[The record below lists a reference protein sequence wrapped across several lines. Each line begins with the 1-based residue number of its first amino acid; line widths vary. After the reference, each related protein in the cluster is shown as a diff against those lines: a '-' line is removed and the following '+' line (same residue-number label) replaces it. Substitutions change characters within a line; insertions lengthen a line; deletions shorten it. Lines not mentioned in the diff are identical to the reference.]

1 MGIQDLQT
9 FLEKEGVGVDLFRI
23 ARSQPGGFRLV
34 LDAEGC
40 LDRLYGG
47 YFSDWACGGQWAR
60 CVQFLTTLAQA
71 LAEHQVSL
79 CVCFNGA
86 HPTPPATPQQWIQVQ
101 AMYRQR
107 VNFVLRH
114 IATKGTP
121 PPKVW
126 WVPPTGLHSCLR
138 TALRYLNIP
147 IMVSSDDHCQEV
159 VGLCREKT
167 YAGLIGC
174 SGEYLVFQPP
184 RYFSSSLL
192 KLTYRSSLETKEYMV
207 HDLPQVLDV
216 PQDRLCLM
224 AALLG
229 GTILSEHSLTDF
241 YKRLGIQKKPG
252 NEQLTTTDNTDQQ
265 VSPETLVKSVC
276 QFVCQLPSSDIDTAC
291 IEIFGD
297 LNDLRAAKLKQA
309 VQYYLNGTKDGFLK
323 YRTASGRR
331 PKTTKKNKPEIS
343 PQSTSMDLDTSK
355 LATESTEHEQKGLE
369 DYKLATANASINADF
384 SIEDQNVDVNHGL
397 AALSLDGGD
406 ANTAT
411 TQQPEKQANKTE
423 KQPAMKENRPTVN
436 KQIQNDDN
444 CPSAPAEVL
453 RTCAERHAR
462 GLMHPSMLS
471 ILTHRHITLNV
482 VLEDDNHREI
492 PSIHHFYRPIR
503 QNVYAILYNMH
514 HHRFMAQRAKEE
526 GTTSTSTTVD
536 RVCTVQVAEWIYSRV
551 NPGKSPEM
559 VPGVVLDWP
568 VPTVQRL
575 WFGTAQ
581 DDKCRRMRAFLS
593 CMRSDTPLMLN
604 TSYVPQHL
612 LILATVMRFIM
623 TSQIQILRRQELDAF
638 LATAFSNDLMNAL
651 HLQEMTVNGINSRG
665 VQLAALVMAGAEA
678 ALLANDACGAPV
690 PWLVAAP
697 WLYCDGKLLQR
708 NLHRAAHCKHLAQLC
723 DNLDIVVKVERM
735 RKAILEGLEVEFA
748 MPPLPLVAG
757 VVGGPLG
764 GWARGRG
771 RPARLEI
778 AGVVVGQ
785 WGGGSYPPARH
796 ARYPQVSYVGYTPP
810 PRNSYGARGGWRGG
824 RGARGARGA
833 ARGPRG
839 RPAGPAPRA
848 PRRPRR
854 DPADE
859 PAKPA
864 TLTLNGK
871 TVRPDE
877 MTSQVAEGS
886 PQEDN
891 GAVDNEADGSQGQ
904 KIKTAKN
911 LKKNVGKGKKKAAGP
926 NQKANGAQTL
936 ELYDNNKVAEQ
947 SHKSDTEQIGQG
959 DAPVTNLP

>member
-9 FLEKEGVGVDLFRI
+9 FLENEGVGVDLFRI
-23 ARSQPGGFRLV
+23 ARNHAGGFRLV

-71 LAEHQVSL
+71 LAEHQVAL

-86 HPTPPATPQQWIQVQ
+86 HPTPPALPQHWIQTQ
-101 AMYRQR
+101 ATYRQR
-107 VNFVLRH
+107 VNSVLRH
-114 IATKGTP
+114 IVTKGTP

-126 WVPPTGLHSCLR
+126 WVPPMGLHSCLRTALRYLNIPIVLRHIVTKGTPPPKVWWVPPMGLHSCLRTALRYLNIPIVLRHIVTKGTPPPKVWWVPPMGLHSCLR

-167 YAGLIGC
+167 YAGLVGC

-184 RYFSSSLL
+184 RYFSSSQL

-207 HDLPQVLDV
+207 HELPQVLEV

-229 GTILSEHSLTDF
+229 GTILSETSLTDF
-241 YKRLGIQKKPG
+241 YKRLGITQKK
-252 NEQLTTTDNTDQQ
+252 QQ
-265 VSPETLVKSVC
+265 VPPEALVKAIC
-276 QFVCQLPSSDIDTAC
+276 QYVRELPSSDIDAAC
-291 IEIFGD
+291 IDVFGD

-331 PKTTKKNKPEIS
+331 PKNNKKNQKADLS
-343 PQSTSMDLDTSK
+343 PQATSLDLDTSK
-355 LATESTEHEQKGLE
+355 LAAESSEHEQKGLD

-384 SIEDQNVDVNHGL
+384 SMEERSTEIQHGL
-397 AALSLDGGD
+397 AAVSLDSGD
-406 ANTAT
+406 ASAAKQQLVNPADKNEKPQTA
-411 TQQPEKQANKTE
+411 P
-423 KQPAMKENRPTVN
+423 KEGRPTTKAVHCE
-436 KQIQNDDN
+436 DN
-444 CPSAPAEVL
+444 CPAAPAEVL

-462 GLMHPSMLS
+462 GLMHPHMLS
-471 ILTHRHITLNV
+471 ILTHRQVTLP
-482 VLEDDNHREI
+482 VLMEDDNHREI
-492 PSIHHFYRPIR
+492 PSIHHFFRPVR

-514 HHRFMAQRAKEE
+514 HHRFMAQKAKEE
-526 GTTSTSTTVD
+526 GSTSSSTTIE
-536 RVCTVQVAEWIYSRV
+536 RPCTVQIAEWIYSRV
-551 NPGKSPEM
+551 NPGKSPEI
-559 VPGVVLDWP
+559 VQGVVLDWP

-612 LILATVMRFIM
+612 LILATVLRFIM

-651 HLQEMTVNGINSRG
+651 HLQEMTVSVKSVSGINSRG
-665 VQLAALVMAGAEA
+665 VQLGALVMAGAEA

-697 WLYCDGKLLQR
+697 WLYFDGKLLQR
-708 NLHRAAHCKHLAQLC
+708 NLHRASHCKHLAQLC
-723 DNLDIVVKVERM
+723 DNHLDTVVKVERM

-757 VVGGPLG
+757 V
-764 GWARGRG
+764 
-771 RPARLEI
+771 
-778 AGVVVGQ
+778 
-785 WGGGSYPPARH
+785 
-796 ARYPQVSYVGYTPP
+796 
-810 PRNSYGARGGWRGG
+810 
-824 RGARGARGA
+824 
-833 ARGPRG
+833 
-839 RPAGPAPRA
+839 
-848 PRRPRR
+848 
-854 DPADE
+854 DE
-859 PAKPA
+859 PAKPT
-864 TLTLNGK
+864 TLTVNGK
-871 TVRPDE
+871 TVRPEDINQQE
-877 MTSQVAEGS
+877 EGS
-886 PQEDN
+886 PHED
-891 GAVDNEADGSQGQ
+891 ASAADTDADGAQPQ

-911 LKKNVGKGKKKAAGP
+911 AKKNMGKGKKKSS
-926 NQKANGAQTL
+926 NQKSDLAQTL
-936 ELYDNNKVAEQ
+936 EANGPLDKNKVAEQ
-947 SHKSDTEQIGQG
+947 CHNSEKEHIGQG
-959 DAPVTNLP
+959 DAPVSN

>member
-9 FLEKEGVGVDLFRI
+9 FLENEGIGVDLFRI
-23 ARSQPGGFRLV
+23 ARNHAGGFRLV

-71 LAEHQVSL
+71 LAEHQVAL

-86 HPTPPATPQQWIQVQ
+86 HPTPPALPHHWIQTQ
-101 AMYRQR
+101 ATYRQR
-107 VNFVLRH
+107 VNSVLRH

-126 WVPPTGLHSCLR
+126 WVPPMGLHSCLR

-167 YAGLIGC
+167 YAGLVGC

-184 RYFSSSLL
+184 RYFSSSQL

-207 HDLPQVLDV
+207 HELPQVLDV

-229 GTILSEHSLTDF
+229 GTILSEQSLTDF
-241 YKRLGIQKKPG
+241 YKRLGVSQKK
-252 NEQLTTTDNTDQQ
+252 QQ
-265 VSPETLVKSVC
+265 VPPETFVKAVC
-276 QFVCQLPSSDIDTAC
+276 QYVKDLPSSDVDAAC
-291 IEIFGD
+291 IDVFGD

-331 PKTTKKNKPEIS
+331 PKMNKKGQKSDTNP
-343 PQSTSMDLDTSK
+343 PSTSADLDTSK
-355 LATESTEHEQKGLE
+355 LATESSEHEQKGLE
-369 DYKLATANASINADF
+369 DYKLATANASMNADF
-384 SIEDQNVDVNHGL
+384 SMEERSAEVQHGI
-397 AALSLDGGD
+397 AAMSLESSEAGPTKQQ
-406 ANTAT
+406 ATNTAVKV
-411 TQQPEKQANKTE
+411 EKSSTA
-423 KQPAMKENRPTVN
+423 KESRQSNRPFLTE
-436 KQIQNDDN
+436 DN
-444 CPSAPAEVL
+444 CPPAPAEVL

-462 GLMHPSMLS
+462 GLMHPHMLS
-471 ILTHRHITLNV
+471 ILTHRQVTLP
-482 VLEDDNHREI
+482 VLMEDDNHREI
-492 PSIHHFYRPIR
+492 PSIHHFFRPIR

-514 HHRFMAQRAKEE
+514 HHRFMAQKARED
-526 GTTSTSTTVD
+526 GSTSSSSSLD
-536 RVCTVQVAEWIYSRV
+536 RPCTVQVAEWIYSRV
-551 NPGKSPEM
+551 NPGKNAEV
-559 VPGVVLDWP
+559 VPGLVLDWP

-612 LILATVMRFIM
+612 LILATVLRFIM

-651 HLQEMTVNGINSRG
+651 HLQEMTVSVNNVNAINSRG
-665 VQLAALVMAGAEA
+665 VQLAALVMGGAEA

-697 WLYCDGKLLQR
+697 WLYFDGKLLQR
-708 NLHRAAHCKHLAQLC
+708 NLHRANHCKHLAQLC
-723 DNLDIVVKVERM
+723 DNHLDTVVKVERM

-748 MPPLPLVAG
+748 MPPLPLVTG
-757 VVGGPLG
+757 VVGGALG
-764 GWARGRG
+764 GWSRGRG
-771 RPARLEI
+771 RGARLEI

-785 WGGGSYPPARH
+785 WGGGSYPTRTP
-796 ARYPQVSYVGYTPP
+796 RYPQVSYVGYTPP
-810 PRNSYGARGGWRGG
+810 PRNAYGGRGWRGARGGRGRGRG
-824 RGARGARGA
+824 RGAIASGGSVARNT
-833 ARGPRG
+833 
-839 RPAGPAPRA
+839 
-848 PRRPRR
+848 RRSRR
-854 DPADE
+854 DQDE

-864 TLTLNGK
+864 TLTVNGK
-871 TVRPDE
+871 TVRSDE
-877 MTSQVAEGS
+877 MAGQLEEGS
-886 PQEDN
+886 PHEDN
-891 GAVDNEADGSQGQ
+891 AGLDNDGDGVQPQ
-904 KIKTAKN
+904 KAKGVKNAKKN
-911 LKKNVGKGKKKAAGP
+911 LGKGKKKGS
-926 NQKANGAQTL
+926 NQKTELSSTL
-936 ELYDNNKVAEQ
+936 ETNGPLDKNKV
-947 SHKSDTEQIGQG
+947 TE
-959 DAPVTNLP
+959 

>member
-9 FLEKEGVGVDLFRI
+9 FLENEGVGVDLFRI
-23 ARSQPGGFRLV
+23 ARNHAGGFRLV

-71 LAEHQVSL
+71 LAEHQVAL

-86 HPTPPATPQQWIQVQ
+86 HPTPPALPQHWIQTQ
-101 AMYRQR
+101 ATYRQR
-107 VNFVLRH
+107 VNSVLRH
-114 IATKGTP
+114 IVTKGTP

-126 WVPPTGLHSCLR
+126 WVPPMGLHSCLR

-167 YAGLIGC
+167 YAGLVGC

-184 RYFSSSLL
+184 RYFSSSQL

-207 HDLPQVLDV
+207 HELPQVLEV

-229 GTILSEHSLTDF
+229 GTILSETSLTDF
-241 YKRLGIQKKPG
+241 YKRLGITQKK
-252 NEQLTTTDNTDQQ
+252 QQ
-265 VSPETLVKSVC
+265 VPPEALVKAIC
-276 QFVCQLPSSDIDTAC
+276 QYVRELPSSDIDAAC
-291 IEIFGD
+291 IDVFGD

-331 PKTTKKNKPEIS
+331 PKNNKKNQKADLS
-343 PQSTSMDLDTSK
+343 PQATSSDLDTSK
-355 LATESTEHEQKGLE
+355 LAAESSEHEQKGLD

-384 SIEDQNVDVNHGL
+384 SMEERSTEIQHGL
-397 AALSLDGGD
+397 AAVSLDSGD
-406 ANTAT
+406 ASAAKQQLVNPADKNEKPQSAT
-411 TQQPEKQANKTE
+411 KESR
-423 KQPAMKENRPTVN
+423 PATKA
-436 KQIQNDDN
+436 IQSEDN
-444 CPSAPAEVL
+444 CPPAPAEVL

-462 GLMHPSMLS
+462 GLMHPHMLS
-471 ILTHRHITLNV
+471 ILTHRQVTLP
-482 VLEDDNHREI
+482 VLMEDDNHREI
-492 PSIHHFYRPIR
+492 PSIHHFFRPVR

-514 HHRFMAQRAKEE
+514 HHRFMAQKAKEE
-526 GTTSTSTTVD
+526 GSTSSSSTIE
-536 RVCTVQVAEWIYSRV
+536 RPCTVQISEWIYSRV
-551 NPGKSPEM
+551 NPGKSPEI

-612 LILATVMRFIM
+612 LILATVLRFIM

-651 HLQEMTVNGINSRG
+651 HLQEMTVSVKSVSGINSRG
-665 VQLAALVMAGAEA
+665 VQLGALVMAGAEA

-697 WLYCDGKLLQR
+697 WLYFDGKLLQR
-708 NLHRAAHCKHLAQLC
+708 NLHRANHCKHLAQLC
-723 DNLDIVVKVERM
+723 DNHLDTVVKVERM

-771 RPARLEI
+771 RGARLEI

-785 WGGGSYPPARH
+785 WGGGSYPTRT

-810 PRNSYGARGGWRGG
+810 PRNAYGGRGWRGG
-824 RGARGARGA
+824 RGRGRGARGRGAPAPPARA
-833 ARGPRG
+833 ARRS
-839 RPAGPAPRA
+839 
-848 PRRPRR
+848 RR
-854 DPADE
+854 DQDE
-859 PAKPA
+859 PVKPT
-864 TLTLNGK
+864 TLTVNGK
-871 TVRPDE
+871 TVRPEDINQQE
-877 MTSQVAEGS
+877 EGS
-886 PQEDN
+886 PHED
-891 GAVDNEADGSQGQ
+891 ASAADTDADGAQPQ
-904 KIKTAKN
+904 KMKTAKN
-911 LKKNVGKGKKKAAGP
+911 AKKNMGKGKKKSSS
-926 NQKANGAQTL
+926 QKSDLAQTVEANGPL
-936 ELYDNNKVAEQ
+936 DKNKVAEQ
-947 SHKSDTEQIGQG
+947 CHNSEKEHIGQG
-959 DAPVTNLP
+959 DAPVSN

>member
-9 FLEKEGVGVDLFRI
+9 FLENEGIGVDLFRI
-23 ARSQPGGFRLV
+23 ARNHAGGFRLV

-71 LAEHQVSL
+71 LAEHQVAL

-86 HPTPPATPQQWIQVQ
+86 HPTPPALPHHWIQTQ
-101 AMYRQR
+101 ATYRQR
-107 VNFVLRH
+107 VNSVLRH

-126 WVPPTGLHSCLR
+126 WVPPMGLHSCLR

-167 YAGLIGC
+167 YAGLVGC

-184 RYFSSSLL
+184 RYFSSSQL

-207 HDLPQVLDV
+207 HELPQVLDV

-229 GTILSEHSLTDF
+229 GTILSEQSLTDF
-241 YKRLGIQKKPG
+241 YKRLGVSQKK
-252 NEQLTTTDNTDQQ
+252 QQ
-265 VSPETLVKSVC
+265 VPPETFVKAVC
-276 QFVCQLPSSDIDTAC
+276 QYVKDLPSSDVDAAC
-291 IEIFGD
+291 IDVFGD

-331 PKTTKKNKPEIS
+331 PKMNKKGQKSDTNP
-343 PQSTSMDLDTSK
+343 PSTSADLDTSK
-355 LATESTEHEQKGLE
+355 LATESSEHEQKGLE
-369 DYKLATANASINADF
+369 DYKLATANASMNADF
-384 SIEDQNVDVNHGL
+384 SMEERSAEVQHGI
-397 AALSLDGGD
+397 AAMSLESSEAGPTKQQ
-406 ANTAT
+406 ATNTAVKV
-411 TQQPEKQANKTE
+411 EKSSTA
-423 KQPAMKENRPTVN
+423 KESRQSNRPFLTE
-436 KQIQNDDN
+436 DN
-444 CPSAPAEVL
+444 CPPAPAEVL

-462 GLMHPSMLS
+462 GLMHPHMLS
-471 ILTHRHITLNV
+471 ILTHRQVTLP
-482 VLEDDNHREI
+482 VLMEDDNHREI
-492 PSIHHFYRPIR
+492 PSIHHFFRPIR

-514 HHRFMAQRAKEE
+514 HHRFMAQKARED
-526 GTTSTSTTVD
+526 GSTSSSSSLD
-536 RVCTVQVAEWIYSRV
+536 RPCTVQVAEWIYSRV
-551 NPGKSPEM
+551 NPGKNAEV
-559 VPGVVLDWP
+559 VPGLVLDWP

-612 LILATVMRFIM
+612 LILATVLRFIM

-651 HLQEMTVNGINSRG
+651 HLQEMTVSVNNVNAINSRG
-665 VQLAALVMAGAEA
+665 VQLAALVMGGAEA

-697 WLYCDGKLLQR
+697 WLYFDGKLLQR
-708 NLHRAAHCKHLAQLC
+708 NLHRANHCKHLAQLC
-723 DNLDIVVKVERM
+723 DNHLDTVVKVERM

-748 MPPLPLVAG
+748 MPPLPLVTG
-757 VVGGPLG
+757 VVGGALG
-764 GWARGRG
+764 GWSRGRG
-771 RPARLEI
+771 RGARLEI

-785 WGGGSYPPARH
+785 WGGGSYPTRTP
-796 ARYPQVSYVGYTPP
+796 RYPQVSYVGYTPP
-810 PRNSYGARGGWRGG
+810 PRNAYGGRGWRGARGGRGRGRG
-824 RGARGARGA
+824 RGATASGGSVARNT
-833 ARGPRG
+833 
-839 RPAGPAPRA
+839 
-848 PRRPRR
+848 RRSRR
-854 DPADE
+854 DQDE

-864 TLTLNGK
+864 TLTVNGK
-871 TVRPDE
+871 TVRSDE
-877 MTSQVAEGS
+877 MAGQLEEGS
-886 PQEDN
+886 PHEDN
-891 GAVDNEADGSQGQ
+891 AGLDNDGDGVQPQ
-904 KIKTAKN
+904 KAKGVKNAKKN
-911 LKKNVGKGKKKAAGP
+911 LGKGKKKGS
-926 NQKANGAQTL
+926 NQKTELSSTL
-936 ELYDNNKVAEQ
+936 ETNGPLDKNKV
-947 SHKSDTEQIGQG
+947 TE
-959 DAPVTNLP
+959 

>member
-9 FLEKEGVGVDLFRI
+9 FLENEGVGVDLFKI
-23 ARSQPGGFRLV
+23 ARNHAGGFRLV

-71 LAEHQVSL
+71 LAEHQVAL

-86 HPTPPATPQQWIQVQ
+86 HPTPPAVPQHWIQTQ
-101 AMYRQR
+101 ATYRQR
-107 VNFVLRH
+107 VNSVLRH
-114 IATKGTP
+114 IVTKGTP

-167 YAGLIGC
+167 YAGLVGC

-184 RYFSSSLL
+184 RYFSSSQL

-207 HDLPQVLDV
+207 HELPRVLDV

-229 GTILSEHSLTDF
+229 GTILSEQSLQDF
-241 YKRLGIQKKPG
+241 YKRLGITQKK
-252 NEQLTTTDNTDQQ
+252 QQ
-265 VSPETLVKSVC
+265 VPPEILIKTIS
-276 QFVCQLPSSDIDTAC
+276 QFVRDLPSADVDAAC

-297 LNDLRAAKLKQA
+297 MNDLRAAKLKQA

-331 PKTTKKNKPEIS
+331 PKTNKKNQKQEMS
-343 PQSTSMDLDTSK
+343 PQSTSADLDTSK
-355 LATESTEHEQKGLE
+355 LATESSEHEQKGLE
-369 DYKLATANASINADF
+369 DYKLATANASIHADF
-384 SIEDQNVDVNHGL
+384 GMEEGTNDMSHAIASMSLETGDGVPAQQQ
-397 AALSLDGGD
+397 AAKVGERNEKEPTTSKEGVQSGGKV
-406 ANTAT
+406 A
-411 TQQPEKQANKTE
+411 QSE
-423 KQPAMKENRPTVN
+423 
-436 KQIQNDDN
+436 DN
-444 CPSAPAEVL
+444 CPPAPAEVL

-462 GLMHPSMLS
+462 GLMHPQMLS
-471 ILTHRHITLNV
+471 ILTHRQVTLH
-482 VLEDDNHREI
+482 VLMEDDNHREI
-492 PSIHHFYRPIR
+492 PSIHHFFRPIR

-514 HHRFMAQRAKEE
+514 HHRFMAQKAKEE
-526 GTTSTSTTVD
+526 GTSVPSANEKP
-536 RVCTVQVAEWIYSRV
+536 CTVQVAEWIYSRV
-551 NPGKSPEM
+551 NPGKSPEL
-559 VPGVVLDWP
+559 VPGIVLDWP

-612 LILATVMRFIM
+612 LILATVLRFIM

-651 HLQEMTVNGINSRG
+651 HLQEMTVNGMSARG
-665 VQLAALVMAGAEA
+665 VQLGALVMAGAEA

-697 WLYCDGKLLQR
+697 WLYFDGKLLQR

-723 DNLDIVVKVERM
+723 DNHLDTVVKVERM

-764 GWARGRG
+764 GQLGGQLGWARGRG
-771 RPARLEI
+771 RGAGARLEI

-785 WGGGSYPPARH
+785 WGGGSYPARTH
-796 ARYPQVSYVGYTPP
+796 RYPQQVSYVGYTPP
-810 PRNSYGARGGWRGG
+810 PRNAYGGRGW
-824 RGARGARGA
+824 RGARGRGRGA
-833 ARGPRG
+833 A
-839 RPAGPAPRA
+839 AAPRA
-848 PRRPRR
+848 PRTRPARRPRR
-854 DPADE
+854 DHDE

-864 TLTLNGK
+864 TLTVNGK
-871 TVRPDE
+871 TVRPEDLSIQGDDGSPHE
-877 MTSQVAEGS
+877 DNAMPENEAEGS
-886 PQEDN
+886 QPQKSKS
-891 GAVDNEADGSQGQ
+891 G
-904 KIKTAKN
+904 KN
-911 LKKNVGKGKKKAAGP
+911 VKKSVGKGKKKGP
-926 NQKANGAQTL
+926 NQKTDVAQSLEANGPL
-936 ELYDNNKVAEQ
+936 DKNKVVEL
-947 SHKSDTEQIGQG
+947 SHNSEKEHIGQG
-959 DAPVTNLP
+959 DAPEPN

>member
-9 FLEKEGVGVDLFRI
+9 YLENEGVGVDLFRI
-23 ARSQPGGFRLV
+23 ARNHAGGFRLV

-71 LAEHQVSL
+71 LAEHQVAL

-86 HPTPPATPQQWIQVQ
+86 HPAPPVAPQHWIQTQ
-101 AMYRQR
+101 STYRQR
-107 VNFVLRH
+107 VNSVLRH
-114 IATKGTP
+114 IVTKGTP

-126 WVPPTGLHSCLR
+126 WVPPMGLHSCLR

-167 YAGLIGC
+167 YAGLVGC

-184 RYFSSSLL
+184 RYFSSSQL
-192 KLTYRSSLETKEYMV
+192 KLTYRSSLETKEYKI
-207 HDLPQVLDV
+207 HELPELLDV
-216 PQDRLCLM
+216 PQDRLCLL

-229 GTILSEHSLTDF
+229 GTILSEQSLTDF
-241 YKRLGIQKKPG
+241 YKRLGITQKK
-252 NEQLTTTDNTDQQ
+252 QQ
-265 VSPETLVKSVC
+265 VPPEALIKAVS
-276 QFVCQLPSSDIDTAC
+276 QFVRDLPSSDMDSAC

-323 YRTASGRR
+323 YRTATGRR
-331 PKTTKKNKPEIS
+331 PKTNKRNQKPDS
-343 PQSTSMDLDTSK
+343 PQSSSADLDTSK
-355 LATESTEHEQKGLE
+355 LAAESSEHEQKGLD
-369 DYKLATANASINADF
+369 DYKLATANASMNADF
-384 SIEDQNVDVNHGL
+384 STEERTTEVGRAL
-397 AALSLDGGD
+397 ASMSLEGGD
-406 ANTAT
+406 AGPKKPA
-411 TQQPEKQANKTE
+411 PKPVEKQD
-423 KQPAMKENRPTVN
+423 KQAAAKESRQTKSPNS
-436 KQIQNDDN
+436 DN
-444 CPSAPAEVL
+444 CPPAPAEVL

-462 GLMHPSMLS
+462 GLMHPHMLS
-471 ILTHRHITLNV
+471 ILTHRQVALP
-482 VLEDDNHREI
+482 VLMEDDNHREI

-514 HHRFMAQRAKEE
+514 HHRFMAQKAKDE
-526 GTTSTSTTVD
+526 GTSSMSVE
-536 RVCTVQVAEWIYSRV
+536 RAVTVQVAEWIYSRV
-551 NPGKSPEM
+551 NAGKTPEM

-612 LILATVMRFIM
+612 LILATVLRFIM

-651 HLQEMTVNGINSRG
+651 HLQEMTVNGISSRG
-665 VQLAALVMAGAEA
+665 VQLGALVMAGAEA

-697 WLYCDGKLLQR
+697 WLYFDGKLLQR
-708 NLHRAAHCKHLAQLC
+708 NLARAMHCKHLAQLC
-723 DNLDIVVKVERM
+723 DNHLDTVVKVERM
-735 RKAILEGLEVEFA
+735 RKAILEGLEVEWA
-748 MPPLPLVAG
+748 LPPLPLVAA
-757 VVGGPLG
+757 VGGLG
-764 GWARGRG
+764 WRGRARG
-771 RPARLEI
+771 ARLEI

-785 WGGGSYPPARH
+785 WGGDYPQR
-796 ARYPQVSYVGYTPP
+796 ARYPQVTHHTDPGGAGGGAAHYVGYTPP
-810 PRNSYGARGGWRGG
+810 VRNAYGVRGG
-824 RGARGARGA
+824 RGWRGRGAGRGRGA
-833 ARGPRG
+833 VARPQR
-839 RPAGPAPRA
+839 RRA
-848 PRRPRR
+848 LT
-854 DPADE
+854 DE

-864 TLTLNGK
+864 KPATISVNGK
-871 TVRPDE
+871 TVRPEDLG
-877 MTSQVAEGS
+877 SQAEEGTLGEES
-886 PQEDN
+886 APDN
-891 GAVDNEADGSQGQ
+891 DNEGAQPMRTR
-904 KIKTAKN
+904 TAKN
-911 LKKNVGKGKKKAAGP
+911 AKKNVGKGKKKNSNP
-926 NQKANGAQTL
+926 KTDVAQTL
-936 ELYDNNKVAEQ
+936 ETNGPLDKMETGHN
-947 SHKSDTEQIGQG
+947 SDKEHIGQG
-959 DAPVTNLP
+959 DAPVSN

>member
-9 FLEKEGVGVDLFRI
+9 FLENEGVGVDLFRI
-23 ARSQPGGFRLV
+23 ARNHAGGFRLV

-71 LAEHQVSL
+71 LAEHQVAL

-86 HPTPPATPQQWIQVQ
+86 HPTPPALPHHWIQTQ
-101 AMYRQR
+101 ATYRQR
-107 VNFVLRH
+107 VNSVLRH

-126 WVPPTGLHSCLR
+126 WVPPMGLHSCLR

-167 YAGLIGC
+167 YAGLVGC

-184 RYFSSSLL
+184 RYFSSSQL

-207 HDLPQVLDV
+207 HELPQVLEV

-229 GTILSEHSLTDF
+229 GTILSELSLTDF
-241 YKRLGIQKKPG
+241 YKRLGITPKK
-252 NEQLTTTDNTDQQ
+252 Q
-265 VSPETLVKSVC
+265 VPPETLVKAVC
-276 QFVCQLPSSDIDTAC
+276 QYVRELPSSDVDAAC
-291 IEIFGD
+291 IDVFGD

-331 PKTTKKNKPEIS
+331 PKNNKKNQKPDLS
-343 PQSTSMDLDTSK
+343 PQGTSADLDTSK
-355 LATESTEHEQKGLE
+355 LAAESSEHEQKGLD

-384 SIEDQNVDVNHGL
+384 SMEERAVEIQHGV
-397 AALSLDGGD
+397 AAISLDSGD
-406 ANTAT
+406 AGAAK
-411 TQQPEKQANKTE
+411 QQAISPADKNEKPQITVKETRPNIK
-423 KQPAMKENRPTVN
+423 PAHNE
-436 KQIQNDDN
+436 DN
-444 CPSAPAEVL
+444 CPPAPAEVL

-462 GLMHPSMLS
+462 GLMHPHMLS
-471 ILTHRHITLNV
+471 ILTHRQVTLP
-482 VLEDDNHREI
+482 VLMEDDNHREI
-492 PSIHHFYRPIR
+492 PSIHHFFRSVR

-514 HHRFMAQRAKEE
+514 HHRFMAQKAKEE
-526 GTTSTSTTVD
+526 GATSTSTNAD
-536 RVCTVQVAEWIYSRV
+536 RPCTVQIAEWIYSRV
-551 NPGKSPEM
+551 NPGKSPEI

-612 LILATVMRFIM
+612 LILATVLRFIM

-665 VQLAALVMAGAEA
+665 VQLGALVMAGAEA

-697 WLYCDGKLLQR
+697 WLYFDGKLLQR
-708 NLHRAAHCKHLAQLC
+708 NLHRANHCKHLAQLC
-723 DNLDIVVKVERM
+723 DNHLDTVVKVERM

-757 VVGGPLG
+757 VVGSGLG
-764 GWARGRG
+764 GALGGRG
-771 RPARLEI
+771 RRGARASRSPASWWASGAAAATRARAALPAGELRRLHSAAAQRVRRARL
-778 AGVVVGQ
+778 
-785 WGGGSYPPARH
+785 AR
-796 ARYPQVSYVGYTPP
+796 A
-810 PRNSYGARGGWRGG
+810 RGG
-824 RGARGARGA
+824 RGRGARA
-833 ARGPRG
+833 ARRRG
-839 RPAGPAPRA
+839 A
-848 PRRPRR
+848 RPRPR
-854 DPADE
+854 SHAPDAR
-859 PAKPA
+859 AA
-864 TLTLNGK
+864 TRTSPLNPL
-871 TVRPDE
+871 R
-877 MTSQVAEGS
+877 S
-886 PQEDN
+886 PST
-891 GAVDNEADGSQGQ
+891 GR
-904 KIKTAKN
+904 
-911 LKKNVGKGKKKAAGP
+911 L
-926 NQKANGAQTL
+926 
-936 ELYDNNKVAEQ
+936 
-947 SHKSDTEQIGQG
+947 
-959 DAPVTNLP
+959 

>member
-9 FLEKEGVGVDLFRI
+9 FLENEGVGVDLFRI
-23 ARSQPGGFRLV
+23 ARNHAGGFRLV

-71 LAEHQVSL
+71 LAEHQVAL

-86 HPTPPATPQQWIQVQ
+86 HPTPPALPQHWIQTQ
-101 AMYRQR
+101 ATYRQR
-107 VNFVLRH
+107 VNSVLRH
-114 IATKGTP
+114 IVTKGTP

-126 WVPPTGLHSCLR
+126 WVPPMGLHSCLR

-167 YAGLIGC
+167 YAGLVGC

-184 RYFSSSLL
+184 RYFSSSQL

-207 HDLPQVLDV
+207 HELPQVLDV

-229 GTILSEHSLTDF
+229 GTILSEQSLTDF
-241 YKRLGIQKKPG
+241 YKRLGITLKK
-252 NEQLTTTDNTDQQ
+252 QQ
-265 VSPETLVKSVC
+265 VPPETLVKAVC
-276 QFVCQLPSSDIDTAC
+276 QYVKELPSSDVDAAC
-291 IEIFGD
+291 IDVFGD

-331 PKTTKKNKPEIS
+331 PKSNKKNQKPDIS
-343 PQSTSMDLDTSK
+343 PQSTSADLDTSK
-355 LATESTEHEQKGLE
+355 LATESSEHEQKGLE
-369 DYKLATANASINADF
+369 DYKLATANASMNADF
-384 SIEDQNVDVNHGL
+384 SMEERTTEIHQGF
-397 AALSLDGGD
+397 AAISLDSGEAGPVKQQSINPADKTDKPLPTAKEARGAGPGPGG
-406 ANTAT
+406 AGRGAA
-411 TQQPEKQANKTE
+411 E
-423 KQPAMKENRPTVN
+423 
-436 KQIQNDDN
+436 DN
-444 CPSAPAEVL
+444 CPAAPAEVL
-453 RTCAERHAR
+453 RTCAERHTR
-462 GLMHPSMLS
+462 GLMHPHMLS
-471 ILTHRHITLNV
+471 VLTHRQLALP
-482 VLEDDNHREI
+482 VLMEDDNHREI
-492 PSIHHFYRPIR
+492 PSIHHFFRPIR

-514 HHRFMAQRAKEE
+514 HHRFMAQKAREE
-526 GTTSTSTTVD
+526 GSTSSSSSLD
-536 RVCTVQVAEWIYSRV
+536 RPCTVQISEWIYSRV
-551 NPGKSPEM
+551 NPGKSPEI

-612 LILATVMRFIM
+612 LILATVLRFIM

-665 VQLAALVMAGAEA
+665 VQLGALVMAGAEA

-697 WLYCDGKLLQR
+697 WLYFDGKLLQR
-708 NLHRAAHCKHLAQLC
+708 NLHRANHCKHLAQLC
-723 DNLDIVVKVERM
+723 DNHLDTVVKVERM

-757 VVGGPLG
+757 VVGSSLG
-764 GWARGRG
+764 AWPRGRG
-771 RPARLEI
+771 RGARLEI

-785 WGGGSYPPARH
+785 WGGGSYPARA

-810 PRNSYGARGGWRGG
+810 PRNAYGGRGWRGARGGRGRGRGG
-824 RGARGARGA
+824 RGSGVA
-833 ARGPRG
+833 
-839 RPAGPAPRA
+839 AGPATRTS
-848 PRRPRR
+848 RRSRR
-854 DPADE
+854 DQDE

-864 TLTLNGK
+864 TLTVNGK
-871 TVRPDE
+871 NVRSDE
-877 MTSQVAEGS
+877 MGSQVEEGS
-886 PQEDN
+886 PHEDN
-891 GAVDNEADGSQGQ
+891 SAPDTDADGAQPQ
-904 KIKTAKN
+904 KMKTAKN
-911 LKKNVGKGKKKAAGP
+911 AKKNMGKGKKKSS
-926 NQKANGAQTL
+926 NQKSELGQTL
-936 ELYDNNKVAEQ
+936 ESNGPLDKNKVAEQ
-947 SHKSDTEQIGQG
+947 CHNSEKEHIGQG
-959 DAPVTNLP
+959 DAPVTN

>member
-9 FLEKEGVGVDLFRI
+9 FLENEGVGVDLFRI
-23 ARSQPGGFRLV
+23 ARNHAGGFRLV

-71 LAEHQVSL
+71 LAEHQVAL

-86 HPTPPATPQQWIQVQ
+86 HPTPPALPQHWIQTQ
-101 AMYRQR
+101 ATYRQR
-107 VNFVLRH
+107 VNSVLRH
-114 IATKGTP
+114 IVTKGTP

-126 WVPPTGLHSCLR
+126 WVPPMGLHSCLR

-167 YAGLIGC
+167 YAGLVGC

-184 RYFSSSLL
+184 RYFSSSQL

-207 HDLPQVLDV
+207 HELPQVLEV

-229 GTILSEHSLTDF
+229 GTILSETSLTDF
-241 YKRLGIQKKPG
+241 YKRLGITQKK
-252 NEQLTTTDNTDQQ
+252 QQ
-265 VSPETLVKSVC
+265 VPPEALVKAIC
-276 QFVCQLPSSDIDTAC
+276 QYVRELPSSDIDAAC
-291 IEIFGD
+291 IDVFGD

-331 PKTTKKNKPEIS
+331 PKNNKKNQKADLS
-343 PQSTSMDLDTSK
+343 PQATSSDLDTSK
-355 LATESTEHEQKGLE
+355 LAAESSEHESRP
-369 DYKLATANASINADF
+369 ATKA
-384 SIEDQNVDVNHGL
+384 
-397 AALSLDGGD
+397 
-406 ANTAT
+406 
-411 TQQPEKQANKTE
+411 
-423 KQPAMKENRPTVN
+423 
-436 KQIQNDDN
+436 IQSEDN
-444 CPSAPAEVL
+444 CPPAPAEVL

-462 GLMHPSMLS
+462 GLMHPHMLS
-471 ILTHRHITLNV
+471 ILTHRQVTLP
-482 VLEDDNHREI
+482 VLMEDDNHREI
-492 PSIHHFYRPIR
+492 PSIHHFFRPVR

-514 HHRFMAQRAKEE
+514 HHRFMAQKAKEE
-526 GTTSTSTTVD
+526 GSTSSSSTIE
-536 RVCTVQVAEWIYSRV
+536 RPCTVQISEWIYSRV
-551 NPGKSPEM
+551 NPGKSPEI

-612 LILATVMRFIM
+612 LILATVLRFIM

-651 HLQEMTVNGINSRG
+651 HLQEMTVSVKSVSGINSRG
-665 VQLAALVMAGAEA
+665 VQLGALVMAGAEA

-697 WLYCDGKLLQR
+697 WLYFDGKLLQR
-708 NLHRAAHCKHLAQLC
+708 NLHRANHCKHLAQLC
-723 DNLDIVVKVERM
+723 DNHLDTVVKVERM

-771 RPARLEI
+771 RGARLEI

-785 WGGGSYPPARH
+785 WGGGSYPTRT

-810 PRNSYGARGGWRGG
+810 PRNAYGGRGWRGG
-824 RGARGARGA
+824 RGRARR
-833 ARGPRG
+833 
-839 RPAGPAPRA
+839 AGPRA
-848 PRRPRR
+848 PAPPARAARRSRR
-854 DPADE
+854 DQDE
-859 PAKPA
+859 PVKPT
-864 TLTLNGK
+864 TLTVNGK
-871 TVRPDE
+871 TVRPEDINQQE
-877 MTSQVAEGS
+877 EGS
-886 PQEDN
+886 PHED
-891 GAVDNEADGSQGQ
+891 ASAADTDADGAQPQ
-904 KIKTAKN
+904 KMKTAKN
-911 LKKNVGKGKKKAAGP
+911 AKKNMGKGKKKSSS
-926 NQKANGAQTL
+926 QKSDLAQTVEANGPL
-936 ELYDNNKVAEQ
+936 DKNKVAEQ
-947 SHKSDTEQIGQG
+947 CHNSEKEHIGQG
-959 DAPVTNLP
+959 DAPVSN

>member
-1 MGIQDLQT
+1 MGIQDLQI
-9 FLEKEGVGVDLFRI
+9 FLENEGVGVDLFRI
-23 ARSQPGGFRLV
+23 ARTHPGGFRLV

-86 HPTPPATPQQWIQVQ
+86 HPTPPALPQHWIQTQ
-101 AMYRQR
+101 STYRQR
-107 VNFVLRH
+107 VNSVLRH
-114 IATKGTP
+114 IVTKGTP

-167 YAGLIGC
+167 YAGLVGC

-184 RYFSSSLL
+184 RYFSSSQL

-207 HDLPQVLDV
+207 HELPKLLDV

-229 GTILSEHSLTDF
+229 GVILSEQSLTDF
-241 YKRLGIQKKPG
+241 YKRLGITQKK
-252 NEQLTTTDNTDQQ
+252 QQ
-265 VSPETLVKSVC
+265 VPPETLIKTVG
-276 QFVCQLPSSDIDTAC
+276 QFVRDLPTSDVDAAC

-331 PKTTKKNKPEIS
+331 PKNNKKNQRPETS
-343 PQSTSMDLDTSK
+343 PQSSSADMDTSK
-355 LATESTEHEQKGLE
+355 LATESSEHEQKGLE

-384 SIEDQNVDVNHGL
+384 SMEERCHDLSSGV
-397 AALSLDGGD
+397 AAMALDEPARPAAKPAEPTPSQPD
-406 ANTAT
+406 KPSPKEATASGS
-411 TQQPEKQANKTE
+411 
-423 KQPAMKENRPTVN
+423 RPLL
-436 KQIQNDDN
+436 DDSN
-444 CPSAPAEVL
+444 CPAAPSEVL
-453 RTCAERHAR
+453 RTCAERHTR
-462 GLMHPSMLS
+462 GLMHPQMLS
-471 ILTHRHITLNV
+471 ILTHRQVALP
-482 VLEDDNHREI
+482 VLMEDDNHREI
-492 PSIHHFYRPIR
+492 PSIHHFFRPIR

-514 HHRFMAQRAKEE
+514 HHRFMAQKAKDE
-526 GTTSTSTTVD
+526 GTASTSTLNE
-536 RVCTVQVAEWIYSRV
+536 RCTVQVAEWIYSRV
-551 NPGKSPEM
+551 NPGKSPEI
-559 VPGVVLDWP
+559 VPGVMLDWP

-612 LILATVMRFIM
+612 LILATVLRFIM

-651 HLQEMTVNGINSRG
+651 HLQEMTVNGMSSRG

-678 ALLANDACGAPV
+678 ALMANDACGAPV

-697 WLYCDGKLLQR
+697 WLYFDGKLLQR
-708 NLHRAAHCKHLAQLC
+708 NLYRAAHCKHLAQLC
-723 DNLDIVVKVERM
+723 DNHLDTVVKVERM

-748 MPPLPLVAG
+748 MPPLPLVG
-757 VVGGPLG
+757 VVGEPLA
-764 GWARGRG
+764 WRGRG
-771 RPARLEI
+771 RGARLEI

-785 WGGGSYPPARH
+785 WGGGSYPTHPRAP
-796 ARYPQVSYVGYTPP
+796 RYPQVSYVGYTPT
-810 PRNSYGARGGWRGG
+810 PRNAYGGRGWRGG
-824 RGARGARGA
+824 RGRGRGRGAAPTTRGA
-833 ARGPRG
+833 ART
-839 RPAGPAPRA
+839 
-848 PRRPRR
+848 RRPR
-854 DPADE
+854 ANE

-871 TVRPDE
+871 TVRPDAL
-877 MTSQVAEGS
+877 SPPIDDGS
-886 PQEDN
+886 PHEDN
-891 GAVDNEADGSQGQ
+891 SQPENDGEGTQPQ
-904 KIKTAKN
+904 KTKTGKNIKKN
-911 LKKNVGKGKKKAAGP
+911 LGKGKKKSS
-926 NQKANGAQTL
+926 NQKTDVAQSLEANGPL
-936 ELYDNNKVAEQ
+936 DKNKVTEPSPNSEQ
-947 SHKSDTEQIGQG
+947 EHIGQG
-959 DAPVTNLP
+959 DAPVTN

>member
-1 MGIQDLQT
+1 MGIQDLQI
-9 FLEKEGVGVDLFRI
+9 FLENEGVGVDLFRI
-23 ARSQPGGFRLV
+23 ARTHAGGFRLV

-71 LAEHQVSL
+71 LAEHQVAL

-86 HPTPPATPQQWIQVQ
+86 HPTPPTLPQHWIQTQ
-101 AMYRQR
+101 ATYRQR
-107 VNFVLRH
+107 VNSVLRH
-114 IATKGTP
+114 IVTKGTP

-167 YAGLIGC
+167 YAGLVGC

-184 RYFSSSLL
+184 RYFSSSQL

-207 HDLPQVLDV
+207 HDLPKLLDV
-216 PQDRLCLM
+216 PQDRLYLM

-229 GTILSEHSLTDF
+229 GTMLPEQSLTDF
-241 YKRLGIQKKPG
+241 YKRLGITQKK
-252 NEQLTTTDNTDQQ
+252 QQ
-265 VSPETLVKSVC
+265 IPPETLIKTIA
-276 QFVCQLPSSDIDTAC
+276 QFVRDLPSSDIDAAC
-291 IEIFGD
+291 VEVFGD

-331 PKTTKKNKPEIS
+331 PKNNKKNQKPDIS
-343 PQSTSMDLDTSK
+343 PQSTSSDLDTSK
-355 LATESTEHEQKGLE
+355 LAAESSEHEQKGLE
-369 DYKLATANASINADF
+369 DYKLATANASMNADF
-384 SIEDQNVDVNHGL
+384 SIEEHCHELSHGV
-397 AALSLDGGD
+397 AAMTLEGADSD
-406 ANTAT
+406 TQKQQAT
-411 TQQPEKQANKTE
+411 KPTNKNGKPFKEAPVGPSRGPTE
-423 KQPAMKENRPTVN
+423 
-436 KQIQNDDN
+436 DN
-444 CPSAPAEVL
+444 CPQAPAEVL

-462 GLMHPSMLS
+462 GLMHPHMLA
-471 ILTHRHITLNV
+471 ILTHRQIALP
-482 VLEDDNHREI
+482 VLMEDDNHREI

-514 HHRFMAQRAKEE
+514 HHRFMAQKARDE
-526 GTTSTSTTVD
+526 GTATGSMINE
-536 RVCTVQVAEWIYSRV
+536 RPCTVQIAEWIYSHV
-551 NPGKSPEM
+551 NPGKSPEL
-559 VPGVVLDWP
+559 VSGVVLDWP

-593 CMRSDTPLMLN
+593 CMRSDTPMMLN

-612 LILATVMRFIM
+612 LILATVLRFIM

-651 HLQEMTVNGINSRG
+651 HLQEMTVNGISSRG
-665 VQLAALVMAGAEA
+665 VQLATLVMAGAEA

-697 WLYCDGKLLQR
+697 WLYFDGKLLQR
-708 NLHRAAHCKHLAQLC
+708 NLQRAAACKHLAQLC
-723 DNLDIVVKVERM
+723 DNHIDTVVKVERM

-748 MPPLPLVAG
+748 MPPLPMVGLMG
-757 VVGGPLG
+757 DVGG
-764 GWARGRG
+764 WRGRG
-771 RPARLEI
+771 RGARLEI

-785 WGGGSYPPARH
+785 WGGGSYPTPRPQ
-796 ARYPQVSYVGYTPP
+796 RYPQVSYVGYTPP
-810 PRNSYGARGGWRGG
+810 PRNSYAGRGWRGG
-824 RGARGARGA
+824 RGRGRGRGA
-833 ARGPRG
+833 AP
-839 RPAGPAPRA
+839 
-848 PRRPRR
+848 RPRR
-854 DPADE
+854 ARRDHDE

-864 TLTLNGK
+864 TLTINGK
-871 TVRPDE
+871 TVRPDNI
-877 MTSQVAEGS
+877 GS
-886 PQEDN
+886 PNDSPNEDN
-891 GAVDNEADGSQGQ
+891 LQLENDGEGYNMQ
-904 KIKTAKN
+904 KGRGGKN
-911 LKKNVGKGKKKAAGP
+911 IKKNAGKGKKKSTT
-926 NQKANGAQTL
+926 QKSDIAQALEANGSL
-936 ELYDNNKVAEQ
+936 DKSKVADFSDSSEQ
-947 SHKSDTEQIGQG
+947 HMGQG
-959 DAPVTNLP
+959 DAPVSN

>member
-9 FLEKEGVGVDLFRI
+9 FLENEGVGVDLFRI
-23 ARSQPGGFRLV
+23 ARNQAGGFRLV

-71 LAEHQVSL
+71 LAEHQVAL

-86 HPTPPATPQQWIQVQ
+86 HPTPPATPQHWMQTQ
-101 AMYRQR
+101 ATYRQR
-107 VNFVLRH
+107 VNSVLRH
-114 IATKGTP
+114 IVTKGTP

-147 IMVSSDDHCQEV
+147 IMVSTDDHCQEV

-167 YAGLIGC
+167 YAGLVGC

-184 RYFSSSLL
+184 RYFSSSQL

-207 HDLPQVLDV
+207 HELPHVLDV
-216 PQDRLCLM
+216 QQDRLCLM

-229 GTILSEHSLTDF
+229 GTILSEQSLTDF
-241 YKRLGIQKKPG
+241 YKRLGITQKKVCTG
-252 NEQLTTTDNTDQQ
+252 TSQQ
-265 VSPETLVKSVC
+265 VPPETLVKSIC
-276 QFVCQLPSSDIDTAC
+276 QFVRDLPSSDIDVAC
-291 IEIFGD
+291 TEIFGD

-331 PKTTKKNKPEIS
+331 PKNNKKNQKPDFS
-343 PQSTSMDLDTSK
+343 PQSTSTDLDTSK
-355 LATESTEHEQKGLE
+355 LATESSEHEQKGLE
-369 DYKLATANASINADF
+369 DYKLATANASMNADF
-384 SIEDQNVDVNHGL
+384 NMEEQSCELQHAV
-397 AALSLDGGD
+397 AALSLESGD
-406 ANTAT
+406 ATSNM
-411 TQQPEKQANKTE
+411 QSKSANKID
-423 KQPAMKENRPTVN
+423 KQPAPKEGRQAVSKNLSG
-436 KQIQNDDN
+436 DDN
-444 CPSAPAEVL
+444 CPAAPAEVL

-471 ILTHRHITLNV
+471 ILTHRQITLP
-482 VLEDDNHREI
+482 VLMEDDNHREI
-492 PSIHHFYRPIR
+492 PSIHHFFRPIR

-514 HHRFMAQRAKEE
+514 HHRFMAQKAKEE
-526 GTTSTSTTVD
+526 GTASTSGFNE
-536 RVCTVQVAEWIYSRV
+536 RACTVQISEWIYSRV

-612 LILATVMRFIM
+612 LILATVLRFIM
-623 TSQIQILRRQELDAF
+623 TSQLQILRRQELDAF
-638 LATAFSNDLMNAL
+638 LATAFSTDLMNAL
-651 HLQEMTVNGINSRG
+651 HLQEMTVNGISSRG
-665 VQLAALVMAGAEA
+665 VQLGALVMAGAEA
-678 ALLANDACGAPV
+678 ALVANDACGAPV

-697 WLYCDGKLLQR
+697 WLYFDGKLLQR
-708 NLHRAAHCKHLAQLC
+708 NLHRANHCKHLAQLC
-723 DNLDIVVKVERM
+723 DNHLDTVVKVERM

-757 VVGGPLG
+757 VVGGGWPRPLE
-764 GWARGRG
+764 RGRG
-771 RPARLEI
+771 RGARLEI

-785 WGGGSYPPARH
+785 WGGGSYPARA
-796 ARYPQVSYVGYTPP
+796 ARYPQQVSYVGYTPP
-810 PRNSYGARGGWRGG
+810 PRNSYGGRGW
-824 RGARGARGA
+824 RGARGGRARG
-833 ARGPRG
+833 RG
-839 RPAGPAPRA
+839 RGGAGAGAGSRGGRRA
-848 PRRPRR
+848 RR
-854 DPADE
+854 DDE
-859 PAKPA
+859 PAKA
-864 TLTLNGK
+864 TTLTVNGK
-871 TVRPDE
+871 TVRPEE
-877 MTSQVAEGS
+877 MTSQVDEVN

-891 GAVDNEADGSQGQ
+891 IVENEGDGAQQQ
-904 KIKTAKN
+904 KSKTAKN
-911 LKKNVGKGKKKAAGP
+911 LKKNVGKGKKKGS
-926 NQKANGAQTL
+926 NQKTNVGQMLDTF
-936 ELYDNNKVAEQ
+936 DNNKVAEQ
-947 SHKSDTEQIGQG
+947 SHKSEKEHIGQG
-959 DAPVTNLP
+959 DAPVSN

>member
-9 FLEKEGVGVDLFRI
+9 YLENEGVGVDLFRI
-23 ARSQPGGFRLV
+23 ARNHAGGFRLV

-71 LAEHQVSL
+71 LAEHQVAL

-86 HPTPPATPQQWIQVQ
+86 HPAPPVAPQHWIQTQ
-101 AMYRQR
+101 STYRQR
-107 VNFVLRH
+107 VNSVLRH
-114 IATKGTP
+114 IVTKGTP

-126 WVPPTGLHSCLR
+126 WVPPMGLHSCLR

-167 YAGLIGC
+167 YAGLVGC

-184 RYFSSSLL
+184 RYFSSSQL
-192 KLTYRSSLETKEYMV
+192 KLTYRSSLETKEYKI
-207 HDLPQVLDV
+207 HELPQLLDM
-216 PQDRLCLM
+216 PQDRLCLL

-229 GTILSEHSLTDF
+229 GTILSEQSLTDF
-241 YKRLGIQKKPG
+241 YKRLGITQKK
-252 NEQLTTTDNTDQQ
+252 QQ
-265 VSPETLVKSVC
+265 VPPETLIKAVS
-276 QFVCQLPSSDIDTAC
+276 QFVRDLPSSDMDSAC

-323 YRTASGRR
+323 YRTATGRR
-331 PKTTKKNKPEIS
+331 PKTNKRNQKPDS
-343 PQSTSMDLDTSK
+343 PQSTSADLDTSK
-355 LATESTEHEQKGLE
+355 LAAESSEHEQKGLD
-369 DYKLATANASINADF
+369 DYKLATANASMNADF
-384 SIEDQNVDVNHGL
+384 STEERTMEVGQAL
-397 AALSLDGGD
+397 ASMSLEGGD
-406 ANTAT
+406 AEQKKPAPKPVEK
-411 TQQPEKQANKTE
+411 QEKQAAT
-423 KQPAMKENRPTVN
+423 KESRQTKSPSS
-436 KQIQNDDN
+436 DN
-444 CPSAPAEVL
+444 CPPAPAEVL

-462 GLMHPSMLS
+462 GLMHPHMLA
-471 ILTHRHITLNV
+471 ILTHRQVALP
-482 VLEDDNHREI
+482 VLMEDDNHREI

-514 HHRFMAQRAKEE
+514 HHRFMAQKAKDE
-526 GTTSTSTTVD
+526 GTSSMSVE
-536 RVCTVQVAEWIYSRV
+536 RACTVQVAEWIYSRV
-551 NPGKSPEM
+551 NPGKTPEM

-612 LILATVMRFIM
+612 LILATVLRFIM

-651 HLQEMTVNGINSRG
+651 HLQEMTVNGISSRG
-665 VQLAALVMAGAEA
+665 VQLGALVMAGAEA

-697 WLYCDGKLLQR
+697 WLYFDGKLLQR
-708 NLHRAAHCKHLAQLC
+708 NLARAMHCKHLAQLC
-723 DNLDIVVKVERM
+723 DNHLDTVVKVERM
-735 RKAILEGLEVEFA
+735 RKAILEGLEVEWA
-748 MPPLPLVAG
+748 LPPLPLVAG
-757 VVGGPLG
+757 VVGGLG
-764 GWARGRG
+764 WRGRARG
-771 RPARLEI
+771 ARLEI

-785 WGGGSYPPARH
+785 WGADYPQR
-796 ARYPQVSYVGYTPP
+796 ARYPQAAHYVGYTPP
-810 PRNSYGARGGWRGG
+810 VRNAYGVRGG
-824 RGARGARGA
+824 RGWRGRGGARGRGA
-833 ARGPRG
+833 ARPQ
-839 RPAGPAPRA
+839 
-848 PRRPRR
+848 RRRTHN
-854 DPADE
+854 DE

-864 TLTLNGK
+864 TLSVNGK
-871 TVRPDE
+871 TVRPEDLG
-877 MTSQVAEGS
+877 SQAEEGS
-886 PQEDN
+886 PHGEESAPDN
-891 GAVDNEADGSQGQ
+891 DNEGAQPMRT
-904 KIKTAKN
+904 KTAKN
-911 LKKNVGKGKKKAAGP
+911 AKKNVGKGKKKNSNP
-926 NQKANGAQTL
+926 KTDVAQTL
-936 ELYDNNKVAEQ
+936 EANGPLDKMETGHN
-947 SHKSDTEQIGQG
+947 SDKEHIGQG
-959 DAPVTNLP
+959 DAPVSN

>member
-9 FLEKEGVGVDLFRI
+9 FLENEGVGVDLFRI
-23 ARSQPGGFRLV
+23 ARNHAGGFRLV

-60 CVQFLTTLAQA
+60 CVQFLTTLSQA
-71 LAEHQVSL
+71 LAEHQVAL
-79 CVCFNGA
+79 CVCFNGS
-86 HPTPPATPQQWIQVQ
+86 HPTPPAVPQQWIQTQ
-101 AMYRQR
+101 STYRQR
-107 VNFVLRH
+107 VNSVLRH
-114 IATKGTP
+114 IVTKGTP

-147 IMVSSDDHCQEV
+147 VMVSSDDHCQEV

-167 YAGLIGC
+167 YAGLVGC

-184 RYFSSSLL
+184 RYFSSSQL

-207 HDLPQVLDV
+207 HELPKVLDV

-229 GTILSEHSLTDF
+229 GTILSEQSLQDF
-241 YKRLGIQKKPG
+241 YKRLGISQKK
-252 NEQLTTTDNTDQQ
+252 QQ
-265 VSPETLVKSVC
+265 VPPETLIKAIC
-276 QFVCQLPSSDIDTAC
+276 QFVRELPSADVDAAC

-331 PKTTKKNKPEIS
+331 PKTNKKNNKPEMS
-343 PQSTSMDLDTSK
+343 PPSTSGDMDTTR
-355 LATESTEHEQKGLE
+355 LATETSEHEQKGLE

-384 SIEDQNVDVNHGL
+384 SMEESNDLSHGIGTMT
-397 AALSLDGGD
+397 LDGEGISKQQAAKPGD
-406 ANTAT
+406 RND
-411 TQQPEKQANKTE
+411 QASS
-423 KQPAMKENRPTVN
+423 KEMAHCGGKIV
-436 KQIQNDDN
+436 QSDDN
-444 CPSAPAEVL
+444 CPPAPAEVL
-453 RTCAERHAR
+453 RTCAERHTR
-462 GLMHPSMLS
+462 GLMHPQMLS
-471 ILTHRHITLNV
+471 ILTHRQITLP
-482 VLEDDNHREI
+482 VLMEDDNHREI
-492 PSIHHFYRPIR
+492 PSIHHFFRPVR

-514 HHRFMAQRAKEE
+514 HHRFMAQKAKEE
-526 GTTSTSTTVD
+526 GSTSASSNEKP
-536 RVCTVQVAEWIYSRV
+536 CQVQVSEWIYSRV
-551 NPGKSPEM
+551 NPGKAAEL
-559 VPGVVLDWP
+559 VPGVILDWP

-612 LILATVMRFIM
+612 LILATVLRFIM

-651 HLQEMTVNGINSRG
+651 HLQEMTVNGISSRG
-665 VQLAALVMAGAEA
+665 VQLSALVMAGAEA

-697 WLYCDGKLLQR
+697 WLYFDGKLLQR

-723 DNLDIVVKVERM
+723 DNHLDTVVKVERM

-748 MPPLPLVAG
+748 LPPLPLVAG
-757 VVGGPLG
+757 VVGGALGGSLGGQLG
-764 GWARGRG
+764 GWGRGRG
-771 RPARLEI
+771 RGAGARLEI

-785 WGGGSYPPARH
+785 WGGGSYPSRTQ
-796 ARYPQVSYVGYTPP
+796 RYPQQVSYVGYTPP
-810 PRNSYGARGGWRGG
+810 PRNAYGGRGWRGARGGRGG
-824 RGARGARGA
+824 RGSRGARGAGRGA
-833 ARGPRG
+833 RRTRREHDEPL
-839 RPAGPAPRA
+839 RPA
-848 PRRPRR
+848 
-854 DPADE
+854 
-859 PAKPA
+859 
-864 TLTLNGK
+864 TITVNGK
-871 TVRPDE
+871 TVRPEDIGTHGDDGSPHEDNVIPDE
-877 MTSQVAEGS
+877 AEGS
-886 PQEDN
+886 Q
-891 GAVDNEADGSQGQ
+891 AQ
-904 KIKTAKN
+904 KAKSGKN
-911 LKKNVGKGKKKAAGP
+911 IKKNVGKGKKKGTG
-926 NQKANGAQTL
+926 QKTDVAQSLEANGPL
-936 ELYDNNKVAEQ
+936 DKNKAVDVCHNAEKE
-947 SHKSDTEQIGQG
+947 HIGQG
-959 DAPVTNLP
+959 DAPEPN

>member
-1 MGIQDLQT
+1 MGIQDLQI
-9 FLEKEGVGVDLFRI
+9 FLENEGVGIDLFRI
-23 ARSQPGGFRLV
+23 ARNHAGGFRLV

-60 CVQFLTTLAQA
+60 CVQFLTTLSQA
-71 LAEHQVSL
+71 LAEHQVAL

-86 HPTPPATPQQWIQVQ
+86 HPTPPAMPQQWIQTQ
-101 AMYRQR
+101 GMYRQR
-107 VNFVLRH
+107 VNSVLRH
-114 IATKGTP
+114 IVTKGTP

-159 VGLCREKT
+159 VGLCREKS
-167 YAGLIGC
+167 YAGLVGC

-184 RYFSSSLL
+184 RYFSSSQL

-207 HDLPQVLDV
+207 HDLPKVLEV

-229 GTILSEHSLTDF
+229 GTILSEHSLSDF
-241 YKRLGIQKKPG
+241 YKRIGITQKK
-252 NEQLTTTDNTDQQ
+252 QQ
-265 VSPETLVKSVC
+265 VPPETLVKNVC
-276 QFVCQLPSSDIDTAC
+276 QYVRDLPTSDIDAAC
-291 IEIFGD
+291 IDIFGD

-323 YRTASGRR
+323 YRTATGRR
-331 PKTTKKNKPEIS
+331 PKNNKKNQKS
-343 PQSTSMDLDTSK
+343 DVNQQSTSFDLDTSK
-355 LATESTEHEQKGLE
+355 LATESSEHERKGLE
-369 DYKLATANASINADF
+369 DYKLATANASMNADF
-384 SIEDQNVDVNHGL
+384 SMEDRANEVHGAM
-397 AALSLDGGD
+397 AAMSLECGD
-406 ANTAT
+406 AEHA
-411 TQQPEKQANKTE
+411 
-423 KQPAMKENRPTVN
+423 
-436 KQIQNDDN
+436 
-444 CPSAPAEVL
+444 APAPDKHVAAAIKETRGGKGAGTSVNTGPLLGVSPGEGGCPAAPGEVL

-462 GLMHPSMLS
+462 GLMHPHMLS
-471 ILTHRHITLNV
+471 ILTNRQVALP
-482 VLEDDNHREI
+482 VLMEDDAHREI
-492 PSIHHFYRPIR
+492 PSIHHFFRPIR

-514 HHRFMAQRAKEE
+514 HHRFMAQKAKEE
-526 GTTSTSTTVD
+526 GTATVSTSD
-536 RVCTVQVAEWIYSRV
+536 ALCTVHVSEWIYSRV
-551 NPGKSPEM
+551 NPGKSAEV

-581 DDKCRRMRAFLS
+581 DDKGRRMRAFLS

-612 LILATVMRFIM
+612 LILATVLRFIM

-651 HLQEMTVNGINSRG
+651 HLQEMTVNGISSRG
-665 VQLAALVMAGAEA
+665 VQLAALVMGGAEA

-697 WLYCDGKLLQR
+697 WLYFDGKLLQR

-723 DNLDIVVKVERM
+723 DNHLDTVVKVERM

-757 VVGGPLG
+757 VVGG
-764 GWARGRG
+764 GWARGRPPAP

-785 WGGGSYPPARH
+785 WGGGSYPSTRH
-796 ARYPQVSYVGYTPP
+796 ARYPQIGYVGYTPQ
-810 PRNSYGARGGWRGG
+810 PRNSYGGRGWRGG
-824 RGARGARGA
+824 RGARGARG
-833 ARGPRG
+833 GRG
-839 RPAGPAPRA
+839 RGGAGAGA
-848 PRRPRR
+848 GSARRPRR
-854 DPADE
+854 DNDE

-864 TLTLNGK
+864 TLTINGK
-871 TVRPDE
+871 TVRSDE
-877 MTSQVAEGS
+877 LNNPQPEENSPREENTNVEVDAEAETTQQPNNQQKVKTS
-886 PQEDN
+886 
-891 GAVDNEADGSQGQ
+891 
-904 KIKTAKN
+904 KN
-911 LKKNVGKGKKKAAGP
+911 SKKNIGKGKKKGSASKGEL
-926 NQKANGAQTL
+926 AQTL
-936 ELYDNNKVAEQ
+936 EANGPMDKAKVAEQ
-947 SHKSDTEQIGQG
+947 CHSSEKEHIGQG
-959 DAPVTNLP
+959 DAPVSN

>member
-9 FLEKEGVGVDLFRI
+9 YLENEGVGVDLFRI
-23 ARSQPGGFRLV
+23 ARNHAGGFRLV

-71 LAEHQVSL
+71 LAEHQVAL

-86 HPTPPATPQQWIQVQ
+86 HPAPPVAPQHWIQTQ
-101 AMYRQR
+101 STYRQR
-107 VNFVLRH
+107 VNSVLRH
-114 IATKGTP
+114 IVTKGTP

-126 WVPPTGLHSCLR
+126 WVPPMGLHSCLR

-167 YAGLIGC
+167 YAGLVGC

-184 RYFSSSLL
+184 RYFSSSQL
-192 KLTYRSSLETKEYMV
+192 KLTYRSSLETKEYKI
-207 HDLPQVLDV
+207 HELPQLLDV
-216 PQDRLCLM
+216 PQDRLCLL

-229 GTILSEHSLTDF
+229 GTILSEQSLTDF
-241 YKRLGIQKKPG
+241 YKRLGITQKK
-252 NEQLTTTDNTDQQ
+252 QQ
-265 VSPETLVKSVC
+265 VPPETLIKAIS
-276 QFVCQLPSSDIDTAC
+276 QFVRDLPSSDMDSAC

-323 YRTASGRR
+323 YRTATGRR
-331 PKTTKKNKPEIS
+331 PKTNKRNQKPDS
-343 PQSTSMDLDTSK
+343 PQSSSADLDTSK
-355 LATESTEHEQKGLE
+355 LAAESSEHEQKGLD
-369 DYKLATANASINADF
+369 DYKLATANASMNADF
-384 SIEDQNVDVNHGL
+384 STEERTMEVGQAL
-397 AALSLDGGD
+397 ASMSLEGGD
-406 ANTAT
+406 AEQKKPA
-411 TQQPEKQANKTE
+411 PKPVEKQAAT
-423 KQPAMKENRPTVN
+423 KESRQTKSPSS
-436 KQIQNDDN
+436 DN
-444 CPSAPAEVL
+444 CPPAPAEVL

-462 GLMHPSMLS
+462 GLMHPHMLA
-471 ILTHRHITLNV
+471 ILTHRQVALP
-482 VLEDDNHREI
+482 VLMEDDNHREI

-514 HHRFMAQRAKEE
+514 HHRFMAQKAKDE
-526 GTTSTSTTVD
+526 GTSSMSVE
-536 RVCTVQVAEWIYSRV
+536 RACTVQVAEWIYSRV
-551 NPGKSPEM
+551 NPGKTPEM

-612 LILATVMRFIM
+612 LILATVLRFIM

-651 HLQEMTVNGINSRG
+651 HLQEMTVNGISSRG
-665 VQLAALVMAGAEA
+665 VQLGALVMAGAEA

-697 WLYCDGKLLQR
+697 WLYFDGKLLQR
-708 NLHRAAHCKHLAQLC
+708 NLARAMHCKHLAQLC
-723 DNLDIVVKVERM
+723 DNHLDTVVKVERM
-735 RKAILEGLEVEFA
+735 RKAILEGLEVEWA
-748 MPPLPLVAG
+748 LPPLPLVAG
-757 VVGGPLG
+757 VVGGLG
-764 GWARGRG
+764 WRGRARG
-771 RPARLEI
+771 ARLEI

-785 WGGGSYPPARH
+785 WGADYPQR
-796 ARYPQVSYVGYTPP
+796 ARYPQAAHYVGYTPP
-810 PRNSYGARGGWRGG
+810 VRNAYGVRGG
-824 RGARGARGA
+824 RGWRGRGGGGARG
-833 ARGPRG
+833 RG
-839 RPAGPAPRA
+839 APRP
-848 PRRPRR
+848 PRRR
-854 DPADE
+854 AHDE

-864 TLTLNGK
+864 TLSVNGK
-871 TVRPDE
+871 TVRPEDLG
-877 MTSQVAEGS
+877 SQAEEGS
-886 PQEDN
+886 PHGEESAPDN
-891 GAVDNEADGSQGQ
+891 DNEGAQPMRT
-904 KIKTAKN
+904 KTAKN
-911 LKKNVGKGKKKAAGP
+911 AKKNVGKGKKKNSIP
-926 NQKANGAQTL
+926 KTEVAQTL
-936 ELYDNNKVAEQ
+936 EANGPLDKMETGHN
-947 SHKSDTEQIGQG
+947 SDKEHIGQG
-959 DAPVTNLP
+959 DAPVSN

>member
-9 FLEKEGVGVDLFRI
+9 FLENEGVGVDLFRI
-23 ARSQPGGFRLV
+23 ARNQAGGFRLV

-71 LAEHQVSL
+71 LAEHQVAL

-86 HPTPPATPQQWIQVQ
+86 HPTPPATPQHWMQTQ
-101 AMYRQR
+101 ATYRQR
-107 VNFVLRH
+107 VNSVLRH
-114 IATKGTP
+114 IVTKGTP

-147 IMVSSDDHCQEV
+147 IMVSTDDHCQEV

-167 YAGLIGC
+167 YAGLVGC
-174 SGEYLVFQPP
+174 SAEYLVFQPP
-184 RYFSSSLL
+184 RYFSSSQL

-207 HDLPQVLDV
+207 HELPRVLDV
-216 PQDRLCLM
+216 QQDRLCLM

-229 GTILSEHSLTDF
+229 GTILSEQSLTDF
-241 YKRLGIQKKPG
+241 YKRLGITQKK
-252 NEQLTTTDNTDQQ
+252 QQ
-265 VSPETLVKSVC
+265 VPPETLVKSVC
-276 QFVCQLPSSDIDTAC
+276 QFVRDLPSSDIDVAC
-291 IEIFGD
+291 TEIFGD

-331 PKTTKKNKPEIS
+331 PKTKKNQKPEFS
-343 PQSTSMDLDTSK
+343 PQSTSTDLDTSK
-355 LATESTEHEQKGLE
+355 LATETSEYEQKGLE
-369 DYKLATANASINADF
+369 DYKLATVNASMNADF
-384 SIEDQNVDVNHGL
+384 HTEEHGNGL
-397 AALSLDGGD
+397 QHGIAALSLESGD
-406 ANTAT
+406 ASSST
-411 TQQPEKQANKTE
+411 TQAKPADRVD
-423 KQPAMKENRPTVN
+423 KQPATKEARQAVS
-436 KQIQNDDN
+436 KSLSADDN
-444 CPSAPAEVL
+444 CPAAPAEVL

-462 GLMHPSMLS
+462 GLMHPGMLS
-471 ILTHRHITLNV
+471 ILTHRQVTLP
-482 VLEDDNHREI
+482 VLMEDDNHREI
-492 PSIHHFYRPIR
+492 PSIHHFFRPIR

-514 HHRFMAQRAKEE
+514 HHRFMAQKAKEE
-526 GTTSTSTTVD
+526 GTASTAGANE
-536 RVCTVQVAEWIYSRV
+536 RACTVQVSEWIYSRV

-604 TSYVPQHL
+604 ISYVPQHL
-612 LILATVMRFIM
+612 LILATVLRFIM
-623 TSQIQILRRQELDAF
+623 TSQLQILRRQELDAF

-651 HLQEMTVNGINSRG
+651 HLQEMTVNGISSRG
-665 VQLAALVMAGAEA
+665 VQLGALVMAGAEA

-697 WLYCDGKLLQR
+697 WLYFDGKLLQR
-708 NLHRAAHCKHLAQLC
+708 NLHRANHCKHLAQLC
-723 DNLDIVVKVERM
+723 DNNLDTVVKVERM

-757 VVGGPLG
+757 VVGGGWPRGLG
-764 GWARGRG
+764 RGRG
-771 RPARLEI
+771 RGARLEI

-785 WGGGSYPPARH
+785 WGGGSYPAR
-796 ARYPQVSYVGYTPP
+796 ATRYPQVSYVGYTPP
-810 PRNSYGARGGWRGG
+810 TRNSYGG
-824 RGARGARGA
+824 
-833 ARGPRG
+833 
-839 RPAGPAPRA
+839 
-848 PRRPRR
+848 RR
-854 DPADE
+854 DHE
-859 PAKPA
+859 PVKTT
-864 TLTLNGK
+864 TLTVNGK
-871 TVRPDE
+871 TVRPEE
-877 MTSQVAEGS
+877 MTSQADDVS

-891 GAVDNEADGSQGQ
+891 FIAENEGDGAQPQ
-904 KIKTAKN
+904 KTKTAKN
-911 LKKNVGKGKKKAAGP
+911 FKKNVGKGKKKGS
-926 NQKANGAQTL
+926 NQKNNVAQML
-936 ELYDNNKVAEQ
+936 DGFDNNKVAEQ
-947 SHKSDTEQIGQG
+947 SHKSEKEHIGQG
-959 DAPVTNLP
+959 DAPVSN

>member
-9 FLEKEGVGVDLFRI
+9 FLENEGVGVDLFRI
-23 ARSQPGGFRLV
+23 ARNQAGGFRLV

-86 HPTPPATPQQWIQVQ
+86 HPTPPATPQHWIQTQ
-101 AMYRQR
+101 ATYRQR

-114 IATKGTP
+114 IVTKGTP

-147 IMVSSDDHCQEV
+147 VMVSSDDHCQEV

-184 RYFSSSLL
+184 RYFSSSQL

-207 HDLPQVLDV
+207 HELPQVLDV

-229 GTILSEHSLTDF
+229 GTIFSEHSLTDF
-241 YKRLGIQKKPG
+241 YKRLGITQKKPG
-252 NEQLTTTDNTDQQ
+252 NEPLTAMDKANQQ
-265 VSPETLVKSVC
+265 VPPETLVKSVC
-276 QFVCQLPSSDIDTAC
+276 QFVRELPSSDVDAAC

-331 PKTTKKNKPEIS
+331 PKTNKKNKPEMS
-343 PQSTSMDLDTSK
+343 PQSTSSDLDTSK

-369 DYKLATANASINADF
+369 DYKLATANASMNADF
-384 SIEDQNVDVNHGL
+384 SVADQTMDVNQSL
-397 AALSLDGGD
+397 AALSLDSSD
-406 ANTAT
+406 ATISSQPPIKQQNT
-411 TQQPEKQANKTE
+411 TE
-423 KQPAMKENRPTVN
+423 KQQPSTKEVRTTVL
-436 KQIQNDDN
+436 KHIQNDDN
-444 CPSAPAEVL
+444 CPPAPAEVL

-471 ILTHRHITLNV
+471 ILTHRQITLNV
-482 VLEDDNHREI
+482 LMEDDNHREI

-514 HHRFMAQRAKEE
+514 HHRFMAQKVKEE
-526 GTTSTSTTVD
+526 GTASTSTAND

-559 VPGVVLDWP
+559 VYGVVLDWP

-612 LILATVMRFIM
+612 LILATVLRFIM
-623 TSQIQILRRQELDAF
+623 TAQIQILRRQELDAF
-638 LATAFSNDLMNAL
+638 LVTAFSNDLMNAL
-651 HLQEMTVNGINSRG
+651 HLQEMTVNGISSRG

-697 WLYCDGKLLQR
+697 WLYCDGKLLQH
-708 NLHRAAHCKHLAQLC
+708 NLHRAGHYKHLAQLC
-723 DNLDIVVKVERM
+723 GNQVDTIFKVERM

-757 VVGGPLG
+757 VVGGSLG

-785 WGGGSYPPARH
+785 WGGSYPTRH
-796 ARYPQVSYVGYTPP
+796 PRYQQMSYVGYTPP
-810 PRNSYGARGGWRGG
+810 TRNSYVGRGGWRGG
-824 RGARGARGA
+824 RGARGARG
-833 ARGPRG
+833 GRG
-839 RPAGPAPRA
+839 RGRGAAVAGPRA

-854 DPADE
+854 DAADE
-859 PAKPA
+859 PAKPT
-864 TLTLNGK
+864 TLTINGK

-877 MTSQVAEGS
+877 MATQVEDVS

-891 GAVDNEADGSQGQ
+891 AGADTEADGSQPQ
-904 KIKTAKN
+904 KTKTAKN
-911 LKKNVGKGKKKAAGP
+911 LKKNVGKGKKSGA
-926 NQKANGAQTL
+926 NQKANVAQML
-936 ELYDNNKVAEQ
+936 ELFDNNKVVEQ
-947 SHKSDTEQIGQG
+947 SHKSETEHIGQG
-959 DAPVTNLP
+959 DAPVTN

>member
-9 FLEKEGVGVDLFRI
+9 FLENEGIGVDLFRI
-23 ARSQPGGFRLV
+23 ARNHAGGLRLV

-86 HPTPPATPQQWIQVQ
+86 HPTPPALPQHWVQ
-101 AMYRQR
+101 TQSTYRQR
-107 VNFVLRH
+107 VNSVLRH
-114 IATKGTP
+114 IVTKGTP

-159 VGLCREKT
+159 IGLCREKT
-167 YAGLIGC
+167 YAGLVGC

-184 RYFSSSLL
+184 RYFSSSQL

-207 HDLPQVLDV
+207 HELPKVLDV

-229 GTILSEHSLTDF
+229 GTILSEQSLTDF
-241 YKRLGIQKKPG
+241 YKRLGMSQKK
-252 NEQLTTTDNTDQQ
+252 QQ
-265 VSPETLVKSVC
+265 TPPETLIKSVC
-276 QFVCQLPSSDIDTAC
+276 QFVRDLPSSDIDAAC

-309 VQYYLNGTKDGFLK
+309 VKYYLNGTKDGFLK
-323 YRTASGRR
+323 YRTATGRR
-331 PKTTKKNKPEIS
+331 PRHNKKNQKPELS
-343 PQSTSMDLDTSK
+343 PQSTSTDLDTSK
-355 LATESTEHEQKGLE
+355 LATESSEHEQKGLE

-384 SIEDQNVDVNHGL
+384 SMEEQSHDMSHSL
-397 AALSLDGGD
+397 AAMSLDGGD
-406 ANTAT
+406 TA
-411 TQQPEKQANKTE
+411 
-423 KQPAMKENRPTVN
+423 KQPSKTSDKIEKTTFKEGMQSTSTKHVHS
-436 KQIQNDDN
+436 DDN
-444 CPSAPAEVL
+444 CPPAPAEVL

-462 GLMHPSMLS
+462 GLMHPQMLS
-471 ILTHRHITLNV
+471 ILTHRQVSLP
-482 VLEDDNHREI
+482 VLMEDDNHREI
-492 PSIHHFYRPIR
+492 PSIHHFFRPIR

-514 HHRFMAQRAKEE
+514 HHRFMSQRAKEE
-526 GTTSTSTTVD
+526 GASSSSFNHE
-536 RVCTVQVAEWIYSRV
+536 RPCTVQVAEWIYSRI

-604 TSYVPQHL
+604 TTYVPQHL
-612 LILATVMRFIM
+612 LILAAVLRFIM
-623 TSQIQILRRQELDAF
+623 TSQIQILRRPELDAF

-651 HLQEMTVNGINSRG
+651 HLQEMTVSGISSRG
-665 VQLAALVMAGAEA
+665 VQLGALVMAGAEA

-697 WLYCDGKLLQR
+697 WLYFDGKLLQR

-723 DNLDIVVKVERM
+723 DNHLDTVVKVERM

-748 MPPLPLVAG
+748 MPPLPLVG
-757 VVGGPLG
+757 VVGEPLG
-764 GWARGRG
+764 WAGRGRG
-771 RPARLEI
+771 RGARLEI

-785 WGGGSYPPARH
+785 WGGGSYPARTT
-796 ARYPQVSYVGYTPP
+796 RYPQVSYVGYTPP
-810 PRNSYGARGGWRGG
+810 PRNAYGGRGW
-824 RGARGARGA
+824 RGARGRGRGSRGA
-833 ARGPRG
+833 ATRGS
-839 RPAGPAPRA
+839 RA

-854 DPADE
+854 DDE
-859 PAKPA
+859 PVKPA

-871 TVRPDE
+871 TVRPEDVNA
-877 MTSQVAEGS
+877 QAEDCS
-886 PQEDN
+886 PTEDN
-891 GAVDNEADGSQGQ
+891 VVPENEGEGAQPQ
-904 KIKTAKN
+904 KMKGGKN
-911 LKKNVGKGKKKAAGP
+911 MKKNISKGKKKNT
-926 NQKANGAQTL
+926 NQKTDVAQSLEANGPL
-936 ELYDNNKVAEQ
+936 DKNKVAEL
-947 SHKSDTEQIGQG
+947 SHISEKEHIGQG
-959 DAPVTNLP
+959 DAPVSN

>member
-9 FLEKEGVGVDLFRI
+9 FLENEGVGVDLFRI
-23 ARSQPGGFRLV
+23 ARNQAGGFRLV

-71 LAEHQVSL
+71 LAEHQVAL

-86 HPTPPATPQQWIQVQ
+86 HPTPPATPQHWMQTQ
-101 AMYRQR
+101 ATYRQR
-107 VNFVLRH
+107 VNSVLRH
-114 IATKGTP
+114 IVTKGTP

-147 IMVSSDDHCQEV
+147 IMVSTDDHCQEV

-167 YAGLIGC
+167 YAGLVGC
-174 SGEYLVFQPP
+174 SAEYLVFQPP
-184 RYFSSSLL
+184 RYFSSSQL

-207 HDLPQVLDV
+207 HELPRVLDV
-216 PQDRLCLM
+216 QQDRLCLM

-229 GTILSEHSLTDF
+229 GTILSEQSLTDF
-241 YKRLGIQKKPG
+241 YKRLGITQKK
-252 NEQLTTTDNTDQQ
+252 QQ
-265 VSPETLVKSVC
+265 VPPETLVKSVC
-276 QFVCQLPSSDIDTAC
+276 QFVRDLPSSDIDVAC
-291 IEIFGD
+291 TEIFGD

-331 PKTTKKNKPEIS
+331 PKTKKNQKPEFS
-343 PQSTSMDLDTSK
+343 PQSTSTDLDTSK
-355 LATESTEHEQKGLE
+355 LATETSEYEQKGLE
-369 DYKLATANASINADF
+369 DYKLATVNASMNADF
-384 SIEDQNVDVNHGL
+384 HTEEHGNGL
-397 AALSLDGGD
+397 QHGIAALSLESGD
-406 ANTAT
+406 ASSST
-411 TQQPEKQANKTE
+411 TQAKPADRVD
-423 KQPAMKENRPTVN
+423 KQPATKEARQAVS
-436 KQIQNDDN
+436 KSLSADDN
-444 CPSAPAEVL
+444 CPAAPAEVL

-462 GLMHPSMLS
+462 GLMHPGMLS
-471 ILTHRHITLNV
+471 ILTHRQVTLP
-482 VLEDDNHREI
+482 VLMEDDNHREI
-492 PSIHHFYRPIR
+492 PSIHHFFRPIR

-514 HHRFMAQRAKEE
+514 HHRFMAQKAKEE
-526 GTTSTSTTVD
+526 GTASTAGANE
-536 RVCTVQVAEWIYSRV
+536 RACTVQVSEWIYSRV

-604 TSYVPQHL
+604 ISYVPQHL
-612 LILATVMRFIM
+612 LILATVLRFIM
-623 TSQIQILRRQELDAF
+623 TSQLQILRRQELDAF

-651 HLQEMTVNGINSRG
+651 HLQEMTVNGISSRG
-665 VQLAALVMAGAEA
+665 VQLGALVMAGAEA

-697 WLYCDGKLLQR
+697 WLYFDGKLLQR
-708 NLHRAAHCKHLAQLC
+708 NLHRANHCKHLAQLC
-723 DNLDIVVKVERM
+723 DNNLDTVVKVERM

-757 VVGGPLG
+757 VVGGGWPRGLG
-764 GWARGRG
+764 RGRG
-771 RPARLEI
+771 RGARLEI

-785 WGGGSYPPARH
+785 WGGGSYPAR
-796 ARYPQVSYVGYTPP
+796 ATRYPQVSYVGYTPP
-810 PRNSYGARGGWRGG
+810 TRNSYGV
-824 RGARGARGA
+824 
-833 ARGPRG
+833 
-839 RPAGPAPRA
+839 
-848 PRRPRR
+848 RR
-854 DPADE
+854 DHE
-859 PAKPA
+859 PVKTT
-864 TLTLNGK
+864 TLTVNGK
-871 TVRPDE
+871 TVRPEE
-877 MTSQVAEGS
+877 MTSQADDVS

-891 GAVDNEADGSQGQ
+891 FIAENEGDGAQPQ
-904 KIKTAKN
+904 KTKTAKN
-911 LKKNVGKGKKKAAGP
+911 FKKNVGKGKKKGS
-926 NQKANGAQTL
+926 NQKNNVAQML
-936 ELYDNNKVAEQ
+936 DGFDNNKVAEQ
-947 SHKSDTEQIGQG
+947 SHKSEKEHIGQG
-959 DAPVTNLP
+959 DAPVSN

>member
-9 FLEKEGVGVDLFRI
+9 FLENEGVGVDLFRI
-23 ARSQPGGFRLV
+23 ARNQAGGFRLV

-47 YFSDWACGGQWAR
+47 FFSDWACGGQWAR

-71 LAEHQVSL
+71 LAEHQVPL

-86 HPTPPATPQQWIQVQ
+86 HPAPPATPQHWIQTQ
-101 AMYRQR
+101 ATYRQR
-107 VNFVLRH
+107 VNSVLRH
-114 IATKGTP
+114 IVMKGTP

-159 VGLCREKT
+159 VGLCREKS
-167 YAGLIGC
+167 YAGLVGC

-184 RYFSSSLL
+184 RYFSSSQL

-207 HDLPQVLDV
+207 HELPKVLDV

-241 YKRLGIQKKPG
+241 YKRLGITQKK
-252 NEQLTTTDNTDQQ
+252 Q
-265 VSPETLVKSVC
+265 VPPETLVKTVC
-276 QFVCQLPSSDIDTAC
+276 QFVRELPSSDVDAAC

-331 PKTTKKNKPEIS
+331 PKTNKKNQKPDIS

-355 LATESTEHEQKGLE
+355 LATETSENEQKGLE
-369 DYKLATANASINADF
+369 DYKLATANASMNADF
-384 SIEDQNVDVNHGL
+384 NTEEATSDVHQRMS
-397 AALSLDGGD
+397 AMTLDGGD
-406 ANTAT
+406 ASAAQPSKPAVNDKNDKPAPAT
-411 TQQPEKQANKTE
+411 
-423 KQPAMKENRPTVN
+423 KENRQIVS
-436 KQIQNDDN
+436 KQLSNDDN
-444 CPSAPAEVL
+444 CPPAPAEVL

-462 GLMHPSMLS
+462 GLMHPHMLS
-471 ILTHRHITLNV
+471 ILSHRQIALP
-482 VLEDDNHREI
+482 VLMEDDHHREI

-514 HHRFMAQRAKEE
+514 HHRFMAQKAKED
-526 GTTSTSTTVD
+526 GQPTTSASANND
-536 RVCTVQVAEWIYSRV
+536 RPCTVQISEWIYSRV
-551 NPGKSPEM
+551 NPGKNAEM
-559 VPGVVLDWP
+559 VPGVCLDWP

-612 LILATVMRFIM
+612 LILGTVLRFIM

-638 LATAFSNDLMNAL
+638 LATAFSSDLMNAL
-651 HLQEMTVNGINSRG
+651 HLQEMTVNGISSRG
-665 VQLAALVMAGAEA
+665 VQLGALVMAGAEA
-678 ALLANDACGAPV
+678 ALMANDACGAPV

-697 WLYCDGKLLQR
+697 WLYFDGKLLQR
-708 NLHRAAHCKHLAQLC
+708 NLHRANHCKHLAQLC
-723 DNLDIVVKVERM
+723 DNHLDTVVKVERM

-748 MPPLPLVAG
+748 MAPLPLVAG
-757 VVGGPLG
+757 VVGGALG
-764 GWARGRG
+764 GWGRGRG
-771 RPARLEI
+771 RGARLEI

-785 WGGGSYPPARH
+785 WGGGSYPQRAQ
-796 ARYPQVSYVGYTPP
+796 RYPQQQVSYVGYTPP
-810 PRNSYGARGGWRGG
+810 TRNSYGGRGWRGARGG
-824 RGARGARGA
+824 RGRGRGRGA
-833 ARGPRG
+833 APARGG
-839 RPAGPAPRA
+839 RRT
-848 PRRPRR
+848 RR
-854 DPADE
+854 DE
-859 PAKPA
+859 PEQPVKPT
-864 TLTLNGK
+864 TLTVNGK
-871 TVRPDE
+871 TVRPEDIA
-877 MTSQVAEGS
+877 TQVEEGS
-886 PQEDN
+886 PHEDN
-891 GAVDNEADGSQGQ
+891 SAADNEVEGAQPQ
-904 KIKTAKN
+904 KTKTAKN
-911 LKKNVGKGKKKAAGP
+911 MKKNIGKGKKKSSNPKTDAQLEVNGP
-926 NQKANGAQTL
+926 LDK
-936 ELYDNNKVAEQ
+936 NKVTAE
-947 SHKSDTEQIGQG
+947 
-959 DAPVTNLP
+959 

>member
-9 FLEKEGVGVDLFRI
+9 FLENEGVGVDLFRI
-23 ARSQPGGFRLV
+23 ARNHAGGFRLV

-71 LAEHQVSL
+71 LAEHQVAL
-79 CVCFNGA
+79 CVCFNGS
-86 HPTPPATPQQWIQVQ
+86 HPTPPALPQHWIQTQ
-101 AMYRQR
+101 ATYRQR
-107 VNFVLRH
+107 VNSVLRH
-114 IATKGTP
+114 ILTKGTP

-126 WVPPTGLHSCLR
+126 WVPPMGLHSCLR

-147 IMVSSDDHCQEV
+147 IMVSADDHCQEV

-167 YAGLIGC
+167 YAGLVGC

-184 RYFSSSLL
+184 RYFSSSQL

-207 HDLPQVLDV
+207 HELPKLLDV

-229 GTILSEHSLTDF
+229 GTILSEQSLTDF
-241 YKRLGIQKKPG
+241 YKRLGIASKK
-252 NEQLTTTDNTDQQ
+252 Q
-265 VSPETLVKSVC
+265 VPPETLIKSVC
-276 QFVCQLPSSDIDTAC
+276 QFVRELPSSDVDAAC
-291 IEIFGD
+291 VEVFGD

-331 PKTTKKNKPEIS
+331 PKNNNKKNQKPDSS
-343 PQSTSMDLDTSK
+343 PPSTSTDMDTSK
-355 LATESTEHEQKGLE
+355 LAAECSEHERKGLE
-369 DYKLATANASINADF
+369 DYKLATANASMNADF
-384 SIEDQNVDVNHGL
+384 SDEK
-397 AALSLDGGD
+397 AASELSHSVAAMSLEGGD
-406 ANTAT
+406 
-411 TQQPEKQANKTE
+411 
-423 KQPAMKENRPTVN
+423 QPAQPPAKPQEEAVTKPQPPAKENRQTVS
-436 KQIQNDDN
+436 KHVSGEDN

-462 GLMHPSMLS
+462 GLMHPAMLS
-471 ILTHRHITLNV
+471 ILTHRQIALP
-482 VLEDDNHREI
+482 VLMEDDNHREI
-492 PSIHHFYRPIR
+492 PSIHHFFRPIR

-514 HHRFMAQRAKEE
+514 HHRFMAQKAKDE
-526 GTTSTSTTVD
+526 GTAGPSAVNE
-536 RVCTVQVAEWIYSRV
+536 RACTVQVAEWIYSRI

-559 VPGVVLDWP
+559 VAGAVLDWP

-612 LILATVMRFIM
+612 LILATVLRFIM

-651 HLQEMTVNGINSRG
+651 HLQEMNVNGISSRG
-665 VQLAALVMAGAEA
+665 VQLGALVMAGAEA

-697 WLYCDGKLLQR
+697 WLYFDGKLLQR
-708 NLHRAAHCKHLAQLC
+708 NLQRANHCKHLAQLC
-723 DNLDIVVKVERM
+723 DNHLDTVVKVERM

-748 MPPLPLVAG
+748 MPPLPLVASL
-757 VVGGPLG
+757 GGSLG

-771 RPARLEI
+771 RGGRLEI

-785 WGGGSYPPARH
+785 WGGGSYPTRAP
-796 ARYPQVSYVGYTPP
+796 RYPQQVSYVGYTPP
-810 PRNSYGARGGWRGG
+810 PRNAYGGRGGAYRGGRGRGRG
-824 RGARGARGA
+824 RGARGGGAAA
-833 ARGPRG
+833 ARGRSQRA
-839 RPAGPAPRA
+839 RP
-848 PRRPRR
+848 
-854 DPADE
+854 DQ

-864 TLTLNGK
+864 TLSVNGK
-871 TVRPDE
+871 TVRSDE
-877 MTSQVAEGS
+877 VTLQPEETNSPHEDTSTA
-886 PQEDN
+886 DN
-891 GAVDNEADGSQGQ
+891 DTDGAQQQ
-904 KIKTAKN
+904 KQKTAKN
-911 LKKNVGKGKKKAAGP
+911 KKNMGKGKKKSSNP
-926 NQKANGAQTL
+926 KTDVSQTL
-936 ELYDNNKVAEQ
+936 EANGPHDKNKVEDCSQ
-947 SHKSDTEQIGQG
+947 ITEQEHIGQG
-959 DAPVTNLP
+959 DATVPI

>member
-9 FLEKEGVGVDLFRI
+9 FLENEGVGVDLFRI
-23 ARSQPGGFRLV
+23 ARNHAGGFRLV

-71 LAEHQVSL
+71 LAEHQVAL

-86 HPTPPATPQQWIQVQ
+86 HPTPPALPQHWIQTQ
-101 AMYRQR
+101 ATYRQR
-107 VNFVLRH
+107 VNSVLRH

-126 WVPPTGLHSCLR
+126 WVPPMGLHSCLR

-167 YAGLIGC
+167 YAGLVGC

-184 RYFSSSLL
+184 RYFSSSQL

-207 HDLPQVLDV
+207 HELPQVLDV

-229 GTILSEHSLTDF
+229 GTILSEQSLVDF
-241 YKRLGIQKKPG
+241 YKRLGITQKK
-252 NEQLTTTDNTDQQ
+252 Q
-265 VSPETLVKSVC
+265 VPPEALVKAIC
-276 QFVCQLPSSDIDTAC
+276 QYVRELPSSDVDAAC
-291 IEIFGD
+291 IDVFGD

-331 PKTTKKNKPEIS
+331 PKNNKKNQKSDIS
-343 PQSTSMDLDTSK
+343 PQSTSLDLDTSK
-355 LATESTEHEQKGLE
+355 LAAESSEHEQKGLD

-384 SIEDQNVDVNHGL
+384 SMEERPSDIQHGL
-397 AALSLDGGD
+397 AAISLDSGD
-406 ANTAT
+406 AGAAK
-411 TQQPEKQANKTE
+411 QQTINPADKNEKPQSA
-423 KQPAMKENRPTVN
+423 PKEVRPNV
-436 KQIQNDDN
+436 KQIHNEDN
-444 CPSAPAEVL
+444 CPPAPAEVL

-462 GLMHPSMLS
+462 GLMHPQMLS
-471 ILTHRHITLNV
+471 ILTHRQVTLP
-482 VLEDDNHREI
+482 VLMEDDNHREI
-492 PSIHHFYRPIR
+492 PSIHHFFRPVR

-514 HHRFMAQRAKEE
+514 HHRFMAQKAKEE
-526 GTTSTSTTVD
+526 GSTSSVNID
-536 RVCTVQVAEWIYSRV
+536 RPCTVQVAEWIYSRV
-551 NPGKSPEM
+551 NPGKSPEV
-559 VPGVVLDWP
+559 VPGVVLEWP

-612 LILATVMRFIM
+612 LILATVLRFIM

-651 HLQEMTVNGINSRG
+651 HLQEMTVSVKSVNGINSRG
-665 VQLAALVMAGAEA
+665 VQLGALVMAGAEA

-697 WLYCDGKLLQR
+697 WLYFDGKLLQR
-708 NLHRAAHCKHLAQLC
+708 NLHRANHCKHLAQLC
-723 DNLDIVVKVERM
+723 DNHLDTVVKVERM

-757 VVGGPLG
+757 VVGGSLGGQLG
-764 GWARGRG
+764 GWPRGRG
-771 RPARLEI
+771 RGARLEI

-785 WGGGSYPPARH
+785 WGGGSYPTRTT
-796 ARYPQVSYVGYTPP
+796 RYPQQVSYVGYTPP
-810 PRNSYGARGGWRGG
+810 PRNAYGGRGWRGTRGG
-824 RGARGARGA
+824 RGRGRGRGAVSTPP
-833 ARGPRG
+833 ARTAR
-839 RPAGPAPRA
+839 RA
-848 PRRPRR
+848 RR
-854 DPADE
+854 DIDE
-859 PAKPA
+859 PVKPA
-864 TLTLNGK
+864 TLTINGK
-871 TVRPDE
+871 TVRPEDINQQE
-877 MTSQVAEGS
+877 EGS
-886 PQEDN
+886 PHEDPS
-891 GAVDNEADGSQGQ
+891 APDTDADGTQPQ
-904 KIKTAKN
+904 KLKTGKN
-911 LKKNVGKGKKKAAGP
+911 VKKNMGKGKKKSSG
-926 NQKANGAQTL
+926 QKSDLAQTL
-936 ELYDNNKVAEQ
+936 EANGPLDKNKVAEQ
-947 SHKSDTEQIGQG
+947 CHNSEKEHIGQG
-959 DAPVTNLP
+959 DAPVSN

>member
-1 MGIQDLQT
+1 MGIQDLQI
-9 FLEKEGVGVDLFRI
+9 FLENEGVGVDLFRI
-23 ARSQPGGFRLV
+23 ARTHPGGFRLV

-86 HPTPPATPQQWIQVQ
+86 HPTPPALPQHWIQTQ
-101 AMYRQR
+101 STYRQR
-107 VNFVLRH
+107 VNSVLRH
-114 IATKGTP
+114 IVTKGTP

-167 YAGLIGC
+167 YAGLVGC

-184 RYFSSSLL
+184 RYFSSSQL

-207 HDLPQVLDV
+207 HELPKLLDV
-216 PQDRLCLM
+216 QQDRLCLM

-229 GTILSEHSLTDF
+229 GVILSEQSLTDF
-241 YKRLGIQKKPG
+241 YKRLGIAQKK
-252 NEQLTTTDNTDQQ
+252 QQ
-265 VSPETLVKSVC
+265 VPPETLIKAVG
-276 QFVCQLPSSDIDTAC
+276 QFVRDLPTSDVDAAC

-331 PKTTKKNKPEIS
+331 QKNNKKNQRPESS
-343 PQSTSMDLDTSK
+343 PQSTSTDIDTTK
-355 LATESTEHEQKGLE
+355 LATESSEHERKGLE

-384 SIEDQNVDVNHGL
+384 SMEDHCHDLSHDV
-397 AALSLDGGD
+397 AAMSLDGGD
-406 ANTAT
+406 AAPIKHP
-411 TQQPEKQANKTE
+411 QQQSRKPAVNKTD
-423 KQPAMKENRPTVN
+423 KPSSKEATASVS
-436 KQIQNDDN
+436 KQIHDDN
-444 CPSAPAEVL
+444 CPPAPSEVL
-453 RTCAERHAR
+453 RTCAERHTR
-462 GLMHPSMLS
+462 GLMHPQMLS
-471 ILTHRHITLNV
+471 ILTHRQVTLP
-482 VLEDDNHREI
+482 VLMEDDNHREI
-492 PSIHHFYRPIR
+492 PSIHHFFRPIR

-514 HHRFMAQRAKEE
+514 HHRFMAQKAKDD
-526 GTTSTSTTVD
+526 GSASTSMNE
-536 RVCTVQVAEWIYSRV
+536 RACTVHVAEWIYSRV
-551 NPGKSPEM
+551 NPGKSPEI
-559 VPGVVLDWP
+559 VPGVMLDWP

-612 LILATVMRFIM
+612 LILATVLRFIM

-651 HLQEMTVNGINSRG
+651 HLQEMTVNGMSSRG

-678 ALLANDACGAPV
+678 ALTANDACGAPV

-697 WLYCDGKLLQR
+697 WLYFDGKLLQR
-708 NLHRAAHCKHLAQLC
+708 NLYRASHCKHLAQLC
-723 DNLDIVVKVERM
+723 DNHLDTVVKVERM

-748 MPPLPLVAG
+748 MPPLPLVG
-757 VVGGPLG
+757 VVGEPLA
-764 GWARGRG
+764 WRGRG
-771 RPARLEI
+771 RGARLEI

-785 WGGGSYPPARH
+785 WGGGSYPTHPRAP
-796 ARYPQVSYVGYTPP
+796 RYPQVSYVGYTPT
-810 PRNSYGARGGWRGG
+810 PRNAYGGRGWRGG
-824 RGARGARGA
+824 RGRGRGRGA
-833 ARGPRG
+833 APPTRGATRT
-839 RPAGPAPRA
+839 
-848 PRRPRR
+848 RRPRTH
-854 DPADE
+854 E

-877 MTSQVAEGS
+877 MNAPVEDGS

-891 GAVDNEADGSQGQ
+891 SPDNDVEGTQPQ
-904 KIKTAKN
+904 KTKTGKNIKKN
-911 LKKNVGKGKKKAAGP
+911 LGKGKKKSSNPKTDVAQ
-926 NQKANGAQTL
+926 NLEANGPLDKDKVT
-936 ELYDNNKVAEQ
+936 ELSPNSEQ
-947 SHKSDTEQIGQG
+947 EHFGQG
-959 DAPVTNLP
+959 DAPVTN

>member
-9 FLEKEGVGVDLFRI
+9 FLENEGVGVDLFRI
-23 ARSQPGGFRLV
+23 ARNHPGGFRLV

-71 LAEHQVSL
+71 LAEHQVSM

-86 HPTPPATPQQWIQVQ
+86 HPTPPAVPQHWIQTQ
-101 AMYRQR
+101 ATYRQR
-107 VNFVLRH
+107 VNSVLRH

-167 YAGLIGC
+167 YAGLVGC

-184 RYFSSSLL
+184 RYFSSSQL

-207 HDLPQVLDV
+207 HELPKVLDV
-216 PQDRLCLM
+216 PQERLCLL

-229 GTILSEHSLTDF
+229 GTILSEQSLQEF
-241 YKRLGIQKKPG
+241 YKRLGITQKK
-252 NEQLTTTDNTDQQ
+252 QQ
-265 VSPETLVKSVC
+265 VPPETLIKTIC
-276 QFVCQLPSSDIDTAC
+276 QFVRELPSSDVDGAC

-331 PKTTKKNKPEIS
+331 PKANKKSHKPDMS
-343 PQSTSMDLDTSK
+343 PPSTSTDMDTTK
-355 LATESTEHEQKGLE
+355 LATETSEHEQKGLE
-369 DYKLATANASINADF
+369 DYKLATANASIHADF
-384 SIEDQNVDVNHGL
+384 SMEEGTNDMVHGIASMTL
-397 AALSLDGGD
+397 EGGDGGS
-406 ANTAT
+406 A
-411 TQQPEKQANKTE
+411 KQHQAGKVGEHNE
-423 KQPAMKENRPTVN
+423 REHAAAKEGMQSVG
-436 KQIQNDDN
+436 KIIQSDDN
-444 CPSAPAEVL
+444 CPPAPAEVL

-462 GLMHPSMLS
+462 GLMHPQMLS
-471 ILTHRHITLNV
+471 ILTHRQVSLP
-482 VLEDDNHREI
+482 VLMEDDNHREI
-492 PSIHHFYRPIR
+492 PSIHHFFRPIR

-514 HHRFMAQRAKEE
+514 HHRFMAQKAKDE
-526 GTTSTSTTVD
+526 GTTSAACND
-536 RVCTVQVAEWIYSRV
+536 KPCQVQVAEWIYSRV
-551 NPGKSPEM
+551 NPGKSPEQ
-559 VPGVVLDWP
+559 VPGIVLDWP

-612 LILATVMRFIM
+612 LILATVLRFIM

-638 LATAFSNDLMNAL
+638 LATAFSSDLMNAL
-651 HLQEMTVNGINSRG
+651 HLQEMTVNGISSRG
-665 VQLAALVMAGAEA
+665 VQLGALVMAGAEA

-697 WLYCDGKLLQR
+697 WLYFDGKLLQR

-723 DNLDIVVKVERM
+723 DNHLDTVVKVERM

-757 VVGGPLG
+757 VVGGALGGSLGGQLG
-764 GWARGRG
+764 GWSRGRG
-771 RPARLEI
+771 RGAGARLEI

-785 WGGGSYPPARH
+785 WGGGSYPARTH
-796 ARYPQVSYVGYTPP
+796 RYPQVSYVGYTPP
-810 PRNSYGARGGWRGG
+810 PRNAYGGRGWRGG
-824 RGARGARGA
+824 RGRGRGTRGATRGVGRGAR
-833 ARGPRG
+833 RT
-839 RPAGPAPRA
+839 
-848 PRRPRR
+848 RR
-854 DPADE
+854 DHDE
-859 PAKPA
+859 PVKPA
-864 TLTLNGK
+864 TLTVNGK
-871 TVRPDE
+871 TVRPEDVGLQGDDCSPPE
-877 MTSQVAEGS
+877 DDVIQDNEAEGS
-886 PQEDN
+886 Q
-891 GAVDNEADGSQGQ
+891 AQ
-904 KIKTAKN
+904 KTKSGKTM
-911 LKKNVGKGKKKAAGP
+911 KKNVGKGKKKVP
-926 NQKANGAQTL
+926 SQKSDVAISLEANGPL
-936 ELYDNNKVAEQ
+936 DKNKVVEL
-947 SHKSDTEQIGQG
+947 SHNSEKEHIGQG
-959 DAPVTNLP
+959 DAPEPN

>member
-9 FLEKEGVGVDLFRI
+9 FLENEGVGVDLFRI
-23 ARSQPGGFRLV
+23 ARNHAGGFRLV

-60 CVQFLTTLAQA
+60 CVQFLTTLSQA
-71 LAEHQVSL
+71 LAEHQVAL
-79 CVCFNGA
+79 CVCFNGS
-86 HPTPPATPQQWIQVQ
+86 HPTPPAVPQQWIQTQ
-101 AMYRQR
+101 STYRQR
-107 VNFVLRH
+107 VNSVLRH
-114 IATKGTP
+114 IVTKGTP

-147 IMVSSDDHCQEV
+147 VMVSSDDHCQEV

-167 YAGLIGC
+167 YAGLVGC

-184 RYFSSSLL
+184 RYFSSSQL

-207 HDLPQVLDV
+207 HELPKVLDV

-229 GTILSEHSLTDF
+229 GTILSEQSLQDF
-241 YKRLGIQKKPG
+241 YKRLGISQKK
-252 NEQLTTTDNTDQQ
+252 QQ
-265 VSPETLVKSVC
+265 VPPETLIKAIC
-276 QFVCQLPSSDIDTAC
+276 QFVRELPSADVDAAC

-331 PKTTKKNKPEIS
+331 PKTNKKNKPEMS
-343 PQSTSMDLDTSK
+343 PPSTSGDMDTTRLASETS
-355 LATESTEHEQKGLE
+355 EHE
-369 DYKLATANASINADF
+369 ATSGRVMQ
-384 SIEDQNVDVNHGL
+384 SE
-397 AALSLDGGD
+397 
-406 ANTAT
+406 
-411 TQQPEKQANKTE
+411 
-423 KQPAMKENRPTVN
+423 
-436 KQIQNDDN
+436 DN
-444 CPSAPAEVL
+444 CPAAPAEVL

-462 GLMHPSMLS
+462 GLMHPQMLCV
-471 ILTHRHITLNV
+471 LTHRQITLP
-482 VLEDDNHREI
+482 VLMEDDNHREI
-492 PSIHHFYRPIR
+492 PSIHHFFRPIR

-514 HHRFMAQRAKEE
+514 HHRFMAQKAREE
-526 GTTSTSTTVD
+526 GSTSAA
-536 RVCTVQVAEWIYSRV
+536 CNEKPCQVQVSEWIYSRV
-551 NPGKSPEM
+551 NPGKAAEL
-559 VPGVVLDWP
+559 VPGVILDWP

-612 LILATVMRFIM
+612 LILATVLRFIM

-651 HLQEMTVNGINSRG
+651 HLQEMTVNGISGRG
-665 VQLAALVMAGAEA
+665 VQLSALVMAGAEA

-697 WLYCDGKLLQR
+697 WLYFDGKLLQR

-723 DNLDIVVKVERM
+723 DNHLDTVVKVERM

-748 MPPLPLVAG
+748 LPPLPLVAG
-757 VVGGPLG
+757 VVGGALGGSLGGQLG
-764 GWARGRG
+764 GWGRGRG
-771 RPARLEI
+771 RGAGARLEI

-785 WGGGSYPPARH
+785 WGGGSYPSRTQ
-796 ARYPQVSYVGYTPP
+796 RYPQQVSYVGYTPP
-810 PRNSYGARGGWRGG
+810 PRNAYGGRGWRGAGGARGLGGRGGRGG
-824 RGARGARGA
+824 RGARGATRGA
-833 ARGPRG
+833 RRTRREHDEPL
-839 RPAGPAPRA
+839 RPA
-848 PRRPRR
+848 
-854 DPADE
+854 
-859 PAKPA
+859 
-864 TLTLNGK
+864 TITVNGK
-871 TVRPDE
+871 TVRPEDIAQGDDGSPHEDNVVPDE
-877 MTSQVAEGS
+877 PEGS
-886 PQEDN
+886 Q
-891 GAVDNEADGSQGQ
+891 AQ
-904 KIKTAKN
+904 KAKSGKN
-911 LKKNVGKGKKKAAGP
+911 IKKNVGKGKKKGTG
-926 NQKANGAQTL
+926 QKNDVAQSLEANGPL
-936 ELYDNNKVAEQ
+936 DKNKAVEVCHNAEKE
-947 SHKSDTEQIGQG
+947 HMGQG
-959 DAPVTNLP
+959 DAPEPN

>member
-9 FLEKEGVGVDLFRI
+9 FLENEGVGVDLFRI
-23 ARSQPGGFRLV
+23 ARNHAGGFRLV

-71 LAEHQVSL
+71 LAEHQVAL

-86 HPTPPATPQQWIQVQ
+86 HPTPPALPHHWIQTQ
-101 AMYRQR
+101 ATYRQR
-107 VNFVLRH
+107 VNSVLRH
-114 IATKGTP
+114 IVTKGTP

-126 WVPPTGLHSCLR
+126 WVPPMGLHSCLR

-167 YAGLIGC
+167 YAGLVGC

-184 RYFSSSLL
+184 RYFSSSQL

-207 HDLPQVLDV
+207 HELPQVLEV

-229 GTILSEHSLTDF
+229 GTILSEQSLVDF
-241 YKRLGIQKKPG
+241 YKRLGITQKK
-252 NEQLTTTDNTDQQ
+252 Q
-265 VSPETLVKSVC
+265 VPPEALVKAIC
-276 QFVCQLPSSDIDTAC
+276 QYVRELPSSDVEAAC
-291 IEIFGD
+291 IDVFGD

-331 PKTTKKNKPEIS
+331 PKNNKKNQKPDIS
-343 PQSTSMDLDTSK
+343 SQATSSDLDTSK
-355 LATESTEHEQKGLE
+355 LAAESSEHEQKGLD

-384 SIEDQNVDVNHGL
+384 SMEERPNEIQHGF
-397 AALSLDGGD
+397 AAMSLDAGD
-406 ANTAT
+406 AGAAK
-411 TQQPEKQANKTE
+411 QQ
-423 KQPAMKENRPTVN
+423 TVN
-436 KQIQNDDN
+436 AADKNEKPQSAPKEGRPNLKQVPNEDN
-444 CPSAPAEVL
+444 CPPAPAEVL

-462 GLMHPSMLS
+462 GLMHPQMLS
-471 ILTHRHITLNV
+471 ILTHRQVTLP
-482 VLEDDNHREI
+482 VLMEDDNHREI
-492 PSIHHFYRPIR
+492 PSIHHFFRPVR

-514 HHRFMAQRAKEE
+514 HHRFMAQKAKEE
-526 GTTSTSTTVD
+526 GSTSSVNID
-536 RVCTVQVAEWIYSRV
+536 RPCTVQVSEWIYSRV
-551 NPGKSPEM
+551 NPGKSPEI
-559 VPGVVLDWP
+559 VPGIVLDWP

-612 LILATVMRFIM
+612 LILATVLRFIM

-665 VQLAALVMAGAEA
+665 VQLGALVMAGAEA

-697 WLYCDGKLLQR
+697 WLYFDGKLLQR
-708 NLHRAAHCKHLAQLC
+708 NLHRANHCKHLAQLC
-723 DNLDIVVKVERM
+723 DNHLDTVVKVERM

-757 VVGGPLG
+757 VVGGSLG

-771 RPARLEI
+771 RGARLEI

-785 WGGGSYPPARH
+785 WGGGSYPTRT

-810 PRNSYGARGGWRGG
+810 PRNAYGGRGWRGARGGRGRGRG
-824 RGARGARGA
+824 RGAVGAPAAGRA
-833 ARGPRG
+833 ARRS
-839 RPAGPAPRA
+839 
-848 PRRPRR
+848 RR
-854 DPADE
+854 DQDE
-859 PAKPA
+859 PAKPT
-864 TLTLNGK
+864 TLTVNGK
-871 TVRPDE
+871 TVRPDDMNQQE
-877 MTSQVAEGS
+877 EGS
-886 PQEDN
+886 PHEETSAPDT
-891 GAVDNEADGSQGQ
+891 DADGAQPQ
-904 KIKTAKN
+904 KIKTVKN
-911 LKKNVGKGKKKAAGP
+911 AKKNMGKGKKKSSS
-926 NQKANGAQTL
+926 QKSEPAQTL
-936 ELYDNNKVAEQ
+936 EANGPLDKTKVAEQ
-947 SHKSDTEQIGQG
+947 CHNSEKEHIGQG
-959 DAPVTNLP
+959 DAPVSN

>member
-1 MGIQDLQT
+1 MGIQDLQI
-9 FLEKEGVGVDLFRI
+9 FLENEGVGVDLFRI
-23 ARSQPGGFRLV
+23 ARTHPGGFRLV

-71 LAEHQVSL
+71 LAEHQVAL

-86 HPTPPATPQQWIQVQ
+86 HPTPPAMPQHWIQNQ
-101 AMYRQR
+101 STYRQR
-107 VNFVLRH
+107 INSVLRH

-167 YAGLIGC
+167 YAGLVGC

-184 RYFSSSLL
+184 RYFSSSQL

-207 HDLPQVLDV
+207 HDLPKLLDV
-216 PQDRLCLM
+216 PQDRLCLL

-229 GTILSEHSLTDF
+229 GVILSEQSLTDF
-241 YKRLGIQKKPG
+241 YKRLGIAQKK
-252 NEQLTTTDNTDQQ
+252 QQ
-265 VSPETLVKSVC
+265 VPPETLIKTVG
-276 QFVCQLPSSDIDTAC
+276 QFVKDLPSSDVDAAC

-331 PKTTKKNKPEIS
+331 PKNNKKNQKPENS

-355 LATESTEHEQKGLE
+355 LATESSEHELKGLE
-369 DYKLATANASINADF
+369 DYKLATANASMNADF
-384 SIEDQNVDVNHGL
+384 SIEDHCHELSHSVAG
-397 AALSLDGGD
+397 LSLDSGD
-406 ANTAT
+406 AASL
-411 TQQPEKQANKTE
+411 
-423 KQPAMKENRPTVN
+423 KQPSAKPCDKKEKSTSKEVSTGAS
-436 KQIQNDDN
+436 KHIQSDDN
-444 CPSAPAEVL
+444 CPAAPAEVL
-453 RTCAERHAR
+453 RTCAERHTR
-462 GLMHPSMLS
+462 GLMHPQMLA
-471 ILTHRHITLNV
+471 ILTHRQVTLP
-482 VLEDDNHREI
+482 VLMEDDNHREI
-492 PSIHHFYRPIR
+492 PSIHHFFRPIR

-514 HHRFMAQRAKEE
+514 HHRFMAQKAKDE
-526 GTTSTSTTVD
+526 GTAAISTGND
-536 RVCTVQVAEWIYSRV
+536 RPCTVHVAEWIYSRV
-551 NPGKSPEM
+551 NPGKNPEI
-559 VPGVVLDWP
+559 VPGIVLDWP

-612 LILATVMRFIM
+612 LILATVLRFIM

-651 HLQEMTVNGINSRG
+651 HLQEMTVQGMSSRG
-665 VQLAALVMAGAEA
+665 VQLGALVMAGAEA

-697 WLYCDGKLLQR
+697 WLYFDGKLLQR

-723 DNLDIVVKVERM
+723 DNHLDTVVKVERM

-748 MPPLPLVAG
+748 MPPLPLVG
-757 VVGGPLG
+757 VVGEPLA
-764 GWARGRG
+764 WRGRG
-771 RPARLEI
+771 RGARLEI

-785 WGGGSYPPARH
+785 WGGGSYPTHPRAS
-796 ARYPQVSYVGYTPP
+796 RYPQTVNPQVSYVGYTPT
-810 PRNSYGARGGWRGG
+810 PRNAYGGRGW
-824 RGARGARGA
+824 RGARGRGRGRGAAPARGA
-833 ARGPRG
+833 AR
-839 RPAGPAPRA
+839 A
-848 PRRPRR
+848 RRPRHH
-854 DPADE
+854 E

-864 TLTLNGK
+864 TISVNGK
-871 TVRPDE
+871 TVRPDDI
-877 MTSQVAEGS
+877 SPPADDGS
-886 PQEDN
+886 PHEDSSQPEN
-891 GAVDNEADGSQGQ
+891 DGEGTQPQ
-904 KIKTAKN
+904 KIKTGKNIKKN
-911 LKKNVGKGKKKAAGP
+911 LGKGKKKSSSH
-926 NQKANGAQTL
+926 KTDVAQTL
-936 ELYDNNKVAEQ
+936 EANGPLDKNKVAEL
-947 SHKSDTEQIGQG
+947 SHSSDQEHFGQG
-959 DAPVTNLP
+959 DAPVSN

>member
-9 FLEKEGVGVDLFRI
+9 YLENEGVGVDLFRI
-23 ARSQPGGFRLV
+23 ARNHAGGFRLV

-71 LAEHQVSL
+71 LAEHQVTL

-86 HPTPPATPQQWIQVQ
+86 HPTPPASPQHWMQTQST
-101 AMYRQR
+101 YRQR
-107 VNFVLRH
+107 VNSVLRH
-114 IATKGTP
+114 IVTKGTP

-167 YAGLIGC
+167 YAGLVGC

-184 RYFSSSLL
+184 RYFSSSQL
-192 KLTYRSSLETKEYMV
+192 KLTYRSSLETKEYKI
-207 HDLPQVLDV
+207 HELPQVLEV
-216 PQDRLCLM
+216 PQDRLCLV

-229 GTILSEHSLTDF
+229 GTILSEQSLMDF
-241 YKRLGIQKKPG
+241 YKRLGVTPKK
-252 NEQLTTTDNTDQQ
+252 QQ
-265 VSPETLVKSVC
+265 VPPEALIKAVS
-276 QFVCQLPSSDIDTAC
+276 QFVRDLPSSDIDNAC

-331 PKTTKKNKPEIS
+331 PKSNKRNQKPDS
-343 PQSTSMDLDTSK
+343 PQSSSVDLDMSK
-355 LATESTEHEQKGLE
+355 LAAESSEHEQKGLD
-369 DYKLATANASINADF
+369 DYKLATANASMNADF
-384 SIEDQNVDVNHGL
+384 CLDDRSIDVSH
-397 AALSLDGGD
+397 ALSSMTLESAD
-406 ANTAT
+406 AEQKKPADKPVPKN
-411 TQQPEKQANKTE
+411 EKQG
-423 KQPAMKENRPTVN
+423 PVKEGRQLSKPVSE
-436 KQIQNDDN
+436 DN
-444 CPSAPAEVL
+444 CPPAPAEVL

-462 GLMHPSMLS
+462 GLMHPNMLS
-471 ILTHRHITLNV
+471 ILTHRQVALP
-482 VLEDDNHREI
+482 VLMEDDNHREI

-503 QNVYAILYNMH
+503 QNVYAIVYNMH
-514 HHRFMAQRAKEE
+514 HHRFMAQKAKDE
-526 GTTSTSTTVD
+526 GTSSMALE
-536 RVCTVQVAEWIYSRV
+536 RACTVQVAEWIYSRV
-551 NPGKSPEM
+551 NPGKSSEM

-612 LILATVMRFIM
+612 LILATVLRFIM

-651 HLQEMTVNGINSRG
+651 HLQEMTVNGISSRG
-665 VQLAALVMAGAEA
+665 VQLGALVMAGAEA

-697 WLYCDGKLLQR
+697 WLYFDGKLLQR
-708 NLHRAAHCKHLAQLC
+708 NLHRASHCKHLAQLC
-723 DNLDIVVKVERM
+723 DNHVDTVVKVERM

-757 VVGGPLG
+757 VVGGALG
-764 GWARGRG
+764 GWRGRP

-785 WGGGSYPPARH
+785 WGGSYPSRST
-796 ARYPQVSYVGYTPP
+796 RYPQQQQLGYVGYTPT
-810 PRNSYGARGGWRGG
+810 PRNSYGGRGWRGARG
-824 RGARGARGA
+824 RGRGARGA
-833 ARGPRG
+833 ARG
-839 RPAGPAPRA
+839 A
-848 PRRPRR
+848 RRPRR
-854 DPADE
+854 DDE
-859 PAKPA
+859 PAKPL
-864 TLTLNGK
+864 TLTVNGK
-871 TVRPDE
+871 TVRPEDVV
-877 MTSQVAEGS
+877 SQGEEGS
-886 PQEDN
+886 PRGDDSAADN
-891 GAVDNEADGSQGQ
+891 DIEGAQPLRT
-904 KIKTAKN
+904 KTAKN
-911 LKKNVGKGKKKAAGP
+911 AKKNVGKGKKKNSNP
-926 NQKANGAQTL
+926 KTDVTQTL
-936 ELYDNNKVAEQ
+936 EANGPLDKNKMTE
-947 SHKSDTEQIGQG
+947 HGHNSDKEHIGQG
-959 DAPVTNLP
+959 DAPVSN

>member
-9 FLEKEGVGVDLFRI
+9 FLENEGVGVDLFRI
-23 ARSQPGGFRLV
+23 ARNQAGGFRLV

-86 HPTPPATPQQWIQVQ
+86 HPTPPATPQHWIQVQ
-101 AMYRQR
+101 ATYRQR

-174 SGEYLVFQPP
+174 SAEYLVFQPP
-184 RYFSSSLL
+184 RYFSSSQL

-207 HDLPQVLDV
+207 HELPQVLDV

-241 YKRLGIQKKPG
+241 YKRLGITQKK
-252 NEQLTTTDNTDQQ
+252 QQ
-265 VSPETLVKSVC
+265 VPPETLVKSVC
-276 QFVCQLPSSDIDTAC
+276 QFVRELPSSDIDAAC

-331 PKTTKKNKPEIS
+331 PKTNKKNKPEIS
-343 PQSTSMDLDTSK
+343 PQSTSSDLDTSK

-384 SIEDQNVDVNHGL
+384 SIEEQSIDVNHGL

-406 ANTAT
+406 TSTTTAI
-411 TQQPEKQANKTE
+411 QQPSKQASKTE
-423 KQPAMKENRPTVN
+423 KQQSSTKEIRSAVN
-436 KQIQNDDN
+436 KQTQNDDN

-471 ILTHRHITLNV
+471 ILTHRQITLNV
-482 VLEDDNHREI
+482 LMEDDNHREI

-514 HHRFMAQRAKEE
+514 HHRFMAQKAKEE
-526 GTTSTSTTVD
+526 GTTSISASNE
-536 RVCTVQVAEWIYSRV
+536 RICTVQVAEWIYSRV

-612 LILATVMRFIM
+612 LILATVLRFIM

-708 NLHRAAHCKHLAQLC
+708 NLHRASHCKHLAQLC
-723 DNLDIVVKVERM
+723 DNHLDTVVKVERM

-757 VVGGPLG
+757 VVGGSLG

-785 WGGGSYPPARH
+785 WGGGSYPTRH
-796 ARYPQVSYVGYTPP
+796 PRYPQVSYVGYTPP
-810 PRNSYGARGGWRGG
+810 TRNSYGRGAWRGARGARGG
-824 RGARGARGA
+824 RGARGRGRGA
-833 ARGPRG
+833 APV
-839 RPAGPAPRA
+839 APRA
-848 PRRPRR
+848 TQRRPRR
-854 DPADE
+854 DLSAE

-877 MTSQVAEGS
+877 MVSQVDEGS
-886 PQEDN
+886 PHEDN
-891 GAVDNEADGSQGQ
+891 VVADNEADGSQQQ
-904 KIKTAKN
+904 KTKTAKN
-911 LKKNVGKGKKKAAGP
+911 LKKNVGKGKKKAGP
-926 NQKANGAQTL
+926 NQKANVAQML
-936 ELYDNNKVAEQ
+936 ELFDNNKVAEQ
-947 SHKSDTEQIGQG
+947 SHISEKEHIGQG
-959 DAPVTNLP
+959 DAPVTN